1 MKKRLL
7 AIVMTMAMALSLFPV
22 TALADG
28 ADTGSQPAGQVQ
40 EDPDLGNTG
49 GGGDDPLP
57 GDGPDEGD
65 DPTLPGGG
73 PDEGND
79 PTLPGDGPDEGDDP
93 SLPEDKDP
101 SLPPP
106 NNTIPMA
113 DLAVAAVDDSVTMN
127 GTPYDSLSEALK
139 AVSSSENAVISL
151 PSGEH
156 TIDSVTFEN
165 GEHVTILG
173 NGESETTISVNGQ
186 VAFHLVNDDA
196 SLTLED
202 LTVVVNDNSK
212 NGARVVRMVN
222 GDDMSFSAE
231 NVTFETPS
239 EAASTNNIAL
249 YINGAWNESGLTQSS
264 GVNVSLTNFT
274 YEDNSAHSGLY
285 FQNYSDIDLS
295 VQQSS
300 LTVDKYAINIQANT
314 AASID
319 ISGCE
324 IQGWTAYY
332 AYSCNTNTTI
342 TDSILIGINHF
353 SGPSNNFG
361 TIVLDG
367 GELQDIPEGDSGFG
381 NTLYITDSDI
391 QAKTTAG
398 NYQVIVSCNYGASA
412 NKIVF
417 SDCTF
422 QAEGTANG
430 NDLIP
435 LYGSSGQGNQLIVD
449 GLSMNTDSENY
460 LELIPAAKIGDQ
472 GFGTLE
478 AAVEAADG
486 DTIVILTD
494 VAEDITI
501 PKGKILTLDLNG
513 QTLTNVSS
521 HTIVNQGTLTIL
533 DSAGGGVVDV
543 VTHGKAALY
552 NYGTITEISGGMFT
566 RSKETQYP
574 VSGGTAANSW
584 YTVVNGGVIEEIS
597 GGTFT
602 TGDGTSKALGNL
614 SSVIRNGVDDSAD
627 PHPGEIKLISG
638 GTFTGAANVLKN
650 EPNGKIGTI
659 TGGTFTMDNQEQHFW
674 GGNNVL
680 QNYGTIDSI
689 TGGAFRAI
697 GSSDDGY
704 LIAGQPN
711 PAARYG
717 ITNYGMIGEM
727 GGDVSVSVAGNSRA
741 VYVAYSSSV
750 GGTSSLSITGGTYAV
765 TPAEGT
771 EQNTFPPAVIMAN
784 SAQAALNISG
794 GSFQGDIQT
803 GTAHGLSISG
813 GYFTADP
820 TSYLVSGKEAVASNQ
835 DGYQYMVGT
844 LALSQQTLALTKGGE
859 AVLSVN
865 AEPWGAVPASA
876 VSWSS
881 DNEAVAAVDNGTVT
895 AAAPGMATITAEVNG
910 KSLTCSVTVSYAGV
924 DGISLDRSALTL
936 VSGGSTALTATVS
949 PSNADQT
956 VTWTSSDEAV
966 ATVAQNGTVTAVAAG
981 EAIITASAGA
991 YRASCTV
998 TVTGADVDVLPS
1010 TEPTET
1016 VDQLPDG
1023 LNDEVKEAVNEAAGT
1038 VNAGSALSQAAQEQA
1053 GQLANSAEKDELL
1066 QKGQSELGS
1075 EEIVLYTQTYLQV
1088 TTVDALTGTDGS
1100 INSVT
1105 LDISP
1110 KGQVVASTASTAG
1123 DINQGNSVVVK
1134 EIPQE
1139 DLNITGTAHVTL
1151 TLPDDFASKTIYI
1164 KHQASNGRTYFYTA
1178 EADEGANLTFS
1189 TRHGFSPFTF
1199 SLTNEAAAQVE
1210 DVGYADLQDAIDA
1223 VADGGTITVLK
1234 DGLGTV
1240 TIQGSKTFTLVKGED
1255 VDTLP
1260 TLVAA
1265 SGYRL
1270 TDHGNG
1276 SYTISRRSSGGGS
1289 SGSATY
1295 TVSVDSSRHGDV
1307 TVSPKSA
1314 SKGDTVTITV
1324 KPDDGYELDDLTVT
1338 DKDGDSIKLKDK
1350 GDGRFTFTMPASKV
1364 TVEAVFTALE
1374 QEEEQPL
1381 FSDVAEDDW
1390 YYDAVAYVA
1399 ENGIMS
1405 GTDGSRFSP
1414 NGTLTRAMLS
1424 QILYAM
1430 EDKPAVSGAAT
1441 FSDVAAGAWY
1451 SDAVN
1456 WTAAQGIVAGMGE
1469 NSFAPDAP
1477 VTREQ
1482 LSLILYGYARYKG
1495 YDTSASVSLS
1505 GYADRDSVAVW
1516 AADSMGWA
1524 VSEGLISG
1532 RPGGYLDPA
1541 GTATRAEVAQ
1551 ILMNFCEDLAR

>member
-7 AIVMTMAMALSLFPV
+7 AIVMTMAMALSLLPV

-28 ADTGSQPAGQVQ
+28 ADISSQPAGQVQ

-57 GDGPDEGD
+57 GDDPNEGD
-65 DPTLPGGG
+65 DPTLPGDG

-79 PTLPGDGPDEGDDP
+79 PTLPGDGPDEGNDPSLPGDGPDAGDDP
-93 SLPEDKDP
+93 SLPGDENP
-101 SLPPP
+101 VVLPTDDTQLYAGAAKVAVIGTTEYETLDAALSAAENDDTITLTDNAEISFSFPEGVKTLTIDLGKNTLTLT
-106 NNTIPMA
+106 NNTSILLADGKSLTIQNGNLVSKPLENPTVTAFNIQSGSSIKLDNVTYDCTGSALYPQGNAAKVTVIDSTITADVYAVATNAGQTDNYDVVIDLKDSTFQARLPSELSKGDSCPVMINIPGKLTMDSCTVIGGRQGVLVRGGTAKISNTDIQLNATYIDGKDKYLDGNWGSGNEVPMA
-113 DLAVAAVDDSVTMN
+113 ALVVGNRSNAYNYPTDCTLSNVTVTATSGYT
-127 GTPYDSLSEALK
+127 GTYVYGMSDEGREVTFNYDASTELGTLVTEGEVSTDNVEGSIGSYATISEALK
-139 AVSSSENAVISL
+139 AGETSVKLLHNISEDVVISEN
-151 PSGEH
+151 
-156 TIDSVTFEN
+156 
-165 GEHVTILG
+165 
-173 NGESETTISVNGQ
+173 
-186 VAFHLVNDDA
+186 
-196 SLTLED
+196 
-202 LTVVVNDNSK
+202 
-212 NGARVVRMVN
+212 
-222 GDDMSFSAE
+222 
-231 NVTFETPS
+231 
-239 EAASTNNIAL
+239 ST
-249 YINGAWNESGLTQSS
+249 
-264 GVNVSLTNFT
+264 
-274 YEDNSAHSGLY
+274 
-285 FQNYSDIDLS
+285 
-295 VQQSS
+295 
-300 LTVDKYAINIQANT
+300 
-314 AASID
+314 
-319 ISGCE
+319 
-324 IQGWTAYY
+324 
-332 AYSCNTNTTI
+332 
-342 TDSILIGINHF
+342 
-353 SGPSNNFG
+353 
-361 TIVLDG
+361 
-367 GELQDIPEGDSGFG
+367 
-381 NTLYITDSDI
+381 
-391 QAKTTAG
+391 
-398 NYQVIVSCNYGASA
+398 
-412 NKIVF
+412 
-417 SDCTF
+417 
-422 QAEGTANG
+422 
-430 NDLIP
+430 
-435 LYGSSGQGNQLIVD
+435 
-449 GLSMNTDSENY
+449 
-460 LELIPAAKIGDQ
+460 
-472 GFGTLE
+472 
-478 AAVEAADG
+478 
-486 DTIVILTD
+486 
-494 VAEDITI
+494 
-501 PKGKILTLDLNG
+501 LTLDLNG

-521 HTIVNQGTLTIL
+521 HTIVNQGALTIL

-750 GGTSSLSITGGTYAV
+750 GGTSSLNITGGTYAV

-820 TSYLVSGKEAVASNQ
+820 TSYLVSGKDAVASNQ

-895 AAAPGMATITAEVNG
+895 AAAPGTATITAEVNG

-966 ATVAQNGTVTAVAAG
+966 ATVAQDGTVTAVAAG

-1016 VDQLPDG
+1016 EDQLPDG

-1038 VNAGSALSQAAQEQA
+1038 VNADSALSQAAQEQA
-1053 GQLANSAEKDELL
+1053 GQLADSAEKDELL

-1199 SLTNEAAAQVE
+1199 SLTNEAAAQVG

-1314 SKGDTVTITV
+1314 SKGTTVTITV
-1324 KPDDGYELDDLTVT
+1324 KPDDGYELDELTVT

-1405 GTDGSRFSP
+1405 GTDGSCFSP

-1451 SDAVN
+1451 ADAVN

>member
-93 SLPEDKDP
+93 SLPEDEDP

-552 NYGTITEISGGMFT
+552 NKGAI
-566 RSKETQYP
+566 P
-574 VSGGTAANSW
+574 
-584 YTVVNGGVIEEIS
+584 EIS

-602 TGDGTSKALGNL
+602 RSKEAGTTEGGNGNSWYTVYNAGTIEKITGGTFENSGTF
-614 SSVIRNGVDDSAD
+614 SSMLVNGWNN
-627 PHPGEIKLISG
+627 PGPAVQGYIGTISG
-638 GTFTGAANVLKN
+638 GTFTGGSITIKN
-650 EPNGKIGTI
+650 DDGGKIDKICGDAVITNETQTAIQNTSTIGEISGGTISGGGRAIYNSSWKDGAEEYIGTI
-659 TGGTFTMDNQEQHFW
+659 TIKDGAVIKGGINNTNW
-674 GGNNVL
+674 GGSSNTVT
-680 QNYGTIDSI
+680 QFAKTTIE
-689 TGGAFRAI
+689 GGKI
-697 GSSDDGY
+697 SGSLTDDG
-704 LIAGQPN
+704 
-711 PAARYG
+711 
-717 ITNYGMIGEM
+717 
-727 GGDVSVSVAGNSRA
+727 
-741 VYVAYSSSV
+741 
-750 GGTSSLSITGGTYAV
+750 LSA
-765 TPAEGT
+765 
-771 EQNTFPPAVIMAN
+771 
-784 SAQAALNISG
+784 SG
-794 GSFQGDIQT
+794 CQIV
-803 GTAHGLSISG
+803 ISG

-820 TSYLVSGKEAVASNQ
+820 TSYLVSGKDAVASNQ

-895 AAAPGMATITAEVNG
+895 AAAPGTATITAEVNG

-966 ATVAQNGTVTAVAAG
+966 ATVAQDGTVTAVAAG

-1016 VDQLPDG
+1016 EDQLPDG

-1038 VNAGSALSQAAQEQA
+1038 VNADSALSQAAQEQA
-1053 GQLANSAEKDELL
+1053 GQLADSAEKDELL

-1199 SLTNEAAAQVE
+1199 SLTNEAAAQVG

-1295 TVSVDSSRHGDV
+1295 TVSVDSSRHGDI

-1314 SKGDTVTITV
+1314 SKGTTVTITV
-1324 KPDDGYELDDLTVT
+1324 KPDDGYELDELTVT

-1451 SDAVN
+1451 ADAVN

>member
-1 MKKRLL
+1 MLETTPALKGFLRRLHL
-7 AIVMTMAMALSLFPV
+7 MRSQQLVTTEYTTLEEFANALKGIKSETETKVELLSDLVNYNYDKVVDLSLPSNV
-22 TALADG
+22 TL
-28 ADTGSQPAGQVQ
+28 
-40 EDPDLGNTG
+40 
-49 GGGDDPLP
+49 
-57 GDGPDEGD
+57 
-65 DPTLPGGG
+65 
-73 PDEGND
+73 EGN
-79 PTLPGDGPDEGDDP
+79 
-93 SLPEDKDP
+93 
-101 SLPPP
+101 
-106 NNTIPMA
+106 NNTIEGNIKVTVQKDASNVTIQNAMFK
-113 DLAVAAVDDSVTMN
+113 DIHNNVDVGSGGNYGFNNKTGN
-127 GTPYDSLSEALK
+127 LTAIYGSGLTGTF
-139 AVSSSENAVISL
+139 
-151 PSGEH
+151 
-156 TIDSVTFEN
+156 TITGCTFEN
-165 GEHVTILG
+165 V
-173 NGESETTISVNGQ
+173 
-186 VAFHLVNDDA
+186 DWDA
-196 SLTLED
+196 IQITPL
-202 LTVVVNDNSK
+202 K
-212 NGARVVRMVN
+212 GA
-222 GDDMSFSAE
+222 
-231 NVTFETPS
+231 
-239 EAASTNNIAL
+239 NI
-249 YINGAWNESGLTQSS
+249 
-264 GVNVSLTNFT
+264 
-274 YEDNSAHSGLY
+274 
-285 FQNYSDIDLS
+285 
-295 VQQSS
+295 
-300 LTVDKYAINIQANT
+300 
-314 AASID
+314 
-319 ISGCE
+319 
-324 IQGWTAYY
+324 
-332 AYSCNTNTTI
+332 TI
-342 TDSILIGINHF
+342 TDNIFRTDAECQTVRFIHVESAQNTDFSICATRNKFFGVEALNQTGLEVYYPVNADKVNLSGNYMDAPMAVCIGTGGT
-353 SGPSNNFG
+353 SYNNAWQKACPFKDEN
-361 TIVLDG
+361 LD
-367 GELQDIPEGDSGFG
+367 EDIMPIAMREVS
-381 NTLYITDSDI
+381 
-391 QAKTTAG
+391 AG
-398 NYQVIVSCNYGASA
+398 NR
-412 NKIVF
+412 
-417 SDCTF
+417 
-422 QAEGTANG
+422 
-430 NDLIP
+430 
-435 LYGSSGQGNQLIVD
+435 LYLTEDEV
-449 GLSMNTDSENY
+449 
-460 LELIPAAKIGDQ
+460 
-472 GFGTLE
+472 
-478 AAVEAADG
+478 AADG
-486 DTIVILTD
+486 VKVLAGENCYDTISAAISAASGSSIQVKLLND
-494 VAEDITI
+494 LKEDITI
-501 PKGKILTLDLNG
+501 PEGKTLTLDLNG
-513 QTLTNVSS
+513 QTLTNASS

-552 NYGTITEISGGMFT
+552 NKGAI
-566 RSKETQYP
+566 P
-574 VSGGTAANSW
+574 
-584 YTVVNGGVIEEIS
+584 EIS

-602 TGDGTSKALGNL
+602 RSKEAGTTEGGNGNSWYTVYNAGTIEKITGGTFENSGTF
-614 SSVIRNGVDDSAD
+614 SSMLVNGWNN
-627 PHPGEIKLISG
+627 PGPAVQGYIGTISG
-638 GTFTGAANVLKN
+638 GTFTGGSITIKN
-650 EPNGKIGTI
+650 DDGGKIDKICGDAVITNETQTAIQNTSTIGEISGGTISGGGRAIYNSSWKDGAEEYIGTI
-659 TGGTFTMDNQEQHFW
+659 TIKDGAVIKGGINNTNW
-674 GGNNVL
+674 GGSSNTVT
-680 QNYGTIDSI
+680 QFAKTTIE
-689 TGGAFRAI
+689 GGKI
-697 GSSDDGY
+697 SGSLTDDG
-704 LIAGQPN
+704 
-711 PAARYG
+711 
-717 ITNYGMIGEM
+717 
-727 GGDVSVSVAGNSRA
+727 
-741 VYVAYSSSV
+741 
-750 GGTSSLSITGGTYAV
+750 LSA
-765 TPAEGT
+765 
-771 EQNTFPPAVIMAN
+771 
-784 SAQAALNISG
+784 SG
-794 GSFQGDIQT
+794 CQIV
-803 GTAHGLSISG
+803 ISG

-820 TSYLVSGKEAVASNQ
+820 TSYLVSGKDAVASNQ

-895 AAAPGMATITAEVNG
+895 AAAPGTATITAEVNG

-966 ATVAQNGTVTAVAAG
+966 ATVAQDGTVTAVAAG

-1053 GQLANSAEKDELL
+1053 GQLADSAEKDELL

-1451 SDAVN
+1451 ADAVN

>member
-7 AIVMTMAMALSLFPV
+7 AIVMTMAMALSLLPV

-28 ADTGSQPAGQVQ
+28 ADISSQPAGQVQ

-57 GDGPDEGD
+57 GDDPNEGD
-65 DPTLPGGG
+65 DPTLPGDG

-79 PTLPGDGPDEGDDP
+79 PTLPGDGPDEGNDPSLPGDGPDAGDDP
-93 SLPEDKDP
+93 SLPGDENP
-101 SLPPP
+101 VVLPTDDTQLYAGAAKVAVIGTTEYETLDAALSAAENDDTITLTDNAETSFSFPEGVKTLTIDLGKNTLTLT
-106 NNTIPMA
+106 NNTSILLADGKSLTIQNGNLVSKPLENPTVTAFNIQSGSSIKLDNVTYDCTGSALYPQGNAAKVTVIDSTITADVYAVATNAGQTDNYDVVIDLKDSTFQARLPSELSKGDSCPVMINIPGKLTMDSCTVIGGRQGVLVRGGTAKISNTDIQLNATYIDGKDKYLDGNWGSGNEVPMA
-113 DLAVAAVDDSVTMN
+113 ALVVGNRSNAYNYPTDCTLSNVTVTATSGYT
-127 GTPYDSLSEALK
+127 GTYVYGMSDEGREVTFNYDASTELGTLVTEGEVSTDNVEGSIGSYATISEALK
-139 AVSSSENAVISL
+139 AGETSVKLLHNISEDVVISEN
-151 PSGEH
+151 
-156 TIDSVTFEN
+156 
-165 GEHVTILG
+165 
-173 NGESETTISVNGQ
+173 
-186 VAFHLVNDDA
+186 
-196 SLTLED
+196 
-202 LTVVVNDNSK
+202 
-212 NGARVVRMVN
+212 
-222 GDDMSFSAE
+222 
-231 NVTFETPS
+231 
-239 EAASTNNIAL
+239 ST
-249 YINGAWNESGLTQSS
+249 
-264 GVNVSLTNFT
+264 
-274 YEDNSAHSGLY
+274 
-285 FQNYSDIDLS
+285 
-295 VQQSS
+295 
-300 LTVDKYAINIQANT
+300 
-314 AASID
+314 
-319 ISGCE
+319 
-324 IQGWTAYY
+324 
-332 AYSCNTNTTI
+332 
-342 TDSILIGINHF
+342 
-353 SGPSNNFG
+353 
-361 TIVLDG
+361 
-367 GELQDIPEGDSGFG
+367 
-381 NTLYITDSDI
+381 
-391 QAKTTAG
+391 
-398 NYQVIVSCNYGASA
+398 
-412 NKIVF
+412 
-417 SDCTF
+417 
-422 QAEGTANG
+422 
-430 NDLIP
+430 
-435 LYGSSGQGNQLIVD
+435 
-449 GLSMNTDSENY
+449 
-460 LELIPAAKIGDQ
+460 
-472 GFGTLE
+472 
-478 AAVEAADG
+478 
-486 DTIVILTD
+486 
-494 VAEDITI
+494 
-501 PKGKILTLDLNG
+501 LTLDLNG

-521 HTIVNQGTLTIL
+521 HTIVNQGALTIL

-750 GGTSSLSITGGTYAV
+750 GGTSSLNITGGTYAV

-820 TSYLVSGKEAVASNQ
+820 TSYLVSGKDAVASNQ

-895 AAAPGMATITAEVNG
+895 AAAPGTATITAEVNG

-966 ATVAQNGTVTAVAAG
+966 ATVAQDGTVTAVAAG

-1016 VDQLPDG
+1016 EDQLPDG

-1038 VNAGSALSQAAQEQA
+1038 VNADSALSQAAQEQA
-1053 GQLANSAEKDELL
+1053 GQLADSAEKDELL

-1199 SLTNEAAAQVE
+1199 SLTNEAAAQVG

-1314 SKGDTVTITV
+1314 SKGTTVTITV
-1324 KPDDGYELDDLTVT
+1324 KPDDGYELDELTVT

-1405 GTDGSRFSP
+1405 GTDGSCFSP

-1451 SDAVN
+1451 ADAVN

>member
-1 MKKRLL
+1 MNYNYDK
-7 AIVMTMAMALSLFPV
+7 VVDLSLPSNV
-22 TALADG
+22 TL
-28 ADTGSQPAGQVQ
+28 
-40 EDPDLGNTG
+40 
-49 GGGDDPLP
+49 
-57 GDGPDEGD
+57 
-65 DPTLPGGG
+65 
-73 PDEGND
+73 EGN
-79 PTLPGDGPDEGDDP
+79 
-93 SLPEDKDP
+93 
-101 SLPPP
+101 
-106 NNTIPMA
+106 NNTIEGNIKVTVQKDASNVTIQNAMFK
-113 DLAVAAVDDSVTMN
+113 DIHNNVDVGSGGNYGFNNKTGN
-127 GTPYDSLSEALK
+127 LTAIYGSGLTGTF
-139 AVSSSENAVISL
+139 
-151 PSGEH
+151 
-156 TIDSVTFEN
+156 TITGCTFEN
-165 GEHVTILG
+165 V
-173 NGESETTISVNGQ
+173 
-186 VAFHLVNDDA
+186 DWDA
-196 SLTLED
+196 IQITPL
-202 LTVVVNDNSK
+202 K
-212 NGARVVRMVN
+212 GA
-222 GDDMSFSAE
+222 
-231 NVTFETPS
+231 
-239 EAASTNNIAL
+239 NI
-249 YINGAWNESGLTQSS
+249 
-264 GVNVSLTNFT
+264 
-274 YEDNSAHSGLY
+274 
-285 FQNYSDIDLS
+285 
-295 VQQSS
+295 
-300 LTVDKYAINIQANT
+300 
-314 AASID
+314 
-319 ISGCE
+319 
-324 IQGWTAYY
+324 
-332 AYSCNTNTTI
+332 TI
-342 TDSILIGINHF
+342 TDNIFRTDAECQTVRFIHVESAQNTDFSICATRNKFFGVEALNQTGLEVYYPVNADKVNLSGNYMDAPMAVCIGTGGT
-353 SGPSNNFG
+353 SYNNAWQKACPFKDEN
-361 TIVLDG
+361 LD
-367 GELQDIPEGDSGFG
+367 EDIMPIAMREVS
-381 NTLYITDSDI
+381 
-391 QAKTTAG
+391 AG
-398 NYQVIVSCNYGASA
+398 NR
-412 NKIVF
+412 
-417 SDCTF
+417 
-422 QAEGTANG
+422 
-430 NDLIP
+430 
-435 LYGSSGQGNQLIVD
+435 LYLTEDEV
-449 GLSMNTDSENY
+449 
-460 LELIPAAKIGDQ
+460 
-472 GFGTLE
+472 
-478 AAVEAADG
+478 AADG
-486 DTIVILTD
+486 VKVLAGENCYDTISAAISAASGSSIQVKLLND
-494 VAEDITI
+494 LKEDITI
-501 PKGKILTLDLNG
+501 PEGKTLTLDLNG
-513 QTLTNVSS
+513 QTLTNASS

-552 NYGTITEISGGMFT
+552 NKGAI
-566 RSKETQYP
+566 P
-574 VSGGTAANSW
+574 
-584 YTVVNGGVIEEIS
+584 EIS

-602 TGDGTSKALGNL
+602 RSKEAGTTEGGNGNSWYTVYNAGTIEKITGGTFENSGTF
-614 SSVIRNGVDDSAD
+614 SSMLVNGWNN
-627 PHPGEIKLISG
+627 PGPAVQGYIGTISG
-638 GTFTGAANVLKN
+638 GTFTGGSITIKN
-650 EPNGKIGTI
+650 DDGGKIDKICGDAVITNETQTAIQNTSTIGEISGGTISGGGRAIYNSSWKDGAEEYIGTI
-659 TGGTFTMDNQEQHFW
+659 TIKDGAVIKGGINNTNW
-674 GGNNVL
+674 GGSSNTVT
-680 QNYGTIDSI
+680 QFAKTTIE
-689 TGGAFRAI
+689 GGKI
-697 GSSDDGY
+697 SGSLTDDG
-704 LIAGQPN
+704 
-711 PAARYG
+711 
-717 ITNYGMIGEM
+717 
-727 GGDVSVSVAGNSRA
+727 
-741 VYVAYSSSV
+741 
-750 GGTSSLSITGGTYAV
+750 LSA
-765 TPAEGT
+765 
-771 EQNTFPPAVIMAN
+771 
-784 SAQAALNISG
+784 SG
-794 GSFQGDIQT
+794 CQIV
-803 GTAHGLSISG
+803 ISG

-820 TSYLVSGKEAVASNQ
+820 TSYLVSGKDAVASNQ

-895 AAAPGMATITAEVNG
+895 AAAPGTATITAEVNG

-966 ATVAQNGTVTAVAAG
+966 ATVAQDGTVTAVAAG

-1053 GQLANSAEKDELL
+1053 GQLADSAEKDELL

-1314 SKGDTVTITV
+1314 SKGTTVTITV
-1324 KPDDGYELDDLTVT
+1324 KPDDGYELDELTVT

-1451 SDAVN
+1451 ADAVN

-1469 NSFAPDAP
+1469 NSFAPDAS

>member
-7 AIVMTMAMALSLFPV
+7 AIVMTMAMALSLLPV

-28 ADTGSQPAGQVQ
+28 ADIGSQPAGQVQ

-57 GDGPDEGD
+57 GDDPNEGD
-65 DPTLPGGG
+65 DPTLPGDG

-79 PTLPGDGPDEGDDP
+79 PTLPGDGPDEGNDPSLPGDGPDAGDDP
-93 SLPEDKDP
+93 SLPGDENP
-101 SLPPP
+101 VVLPTDDTQLYAGAAKVAVIGTTEYETLDAALSAAENDDTITLTDNAEISFSFPEGVKTLTIDLGKNTLTLT
-106 NNTIPMA
+106 NNTSILLADGKSLTIQNGNLVSKPLENPTVTAFNIQSGSSIKLDNVTYDCTGSALYPQGNAAKVTVIDSTITADVYAVATNAGQTDNYDVVIDLKDSTFQARLPSELSKGDSCPVMINIPGKLTMDSCTVIGGRQGVLVRGGTAKISNTDIQLNATYIDGKDKYLDGNWGSGNEVPMA
-113 DLAVAAVDDSVTMN
+113 ALVVGNRSNAYNYPTDCTLSNVTVTATSGYT
-127 GTPYDSLSEALK
+127 GTYVYGMSDEGREVTFNYDASTELGTLVTEGEVSTDNVEGSIGSYATISEALK
-139 AVSSSENAVISL
+139 AGETSVKLLHNISEDVVISEN
-151 PSGEH
+151 
-156 TIDSVTFEN
+156 
-165 GEHVTILG
+165 
-173 NGESETTISVNGQ
+173 
-186 VAFHLVNDDA
+186 
-196 SLTLED
+196 
-202 LTVVVNDNSK
+202 
-212 NGARVVRMVN
+212 
-222 GDDMSFSAE
+222 
-231 NVTFETPS
+231 
-239 EAASTNNIAL
+239 ST
-249 YINGAWNESGLTQSS
+249 
-264 GVNVSLTNFT
+264 
-274 YEDNSAHSGLY
+274 
-285 FQNYSDIDLS
+285 
-295 VQQSS
+295 
-300 LTVDKYAINIQANT
+300 
-314 AASID
+314 
-319 ISGCE
+319 
-324 IQGWTAYY
+324 
-332 AYSCNTNTTI
+332 
-342 TDSILIGINHF
+342 
-353 SGPSNNFG
+353 
-361 TIVLDG
+361 
-367 GELQDIPEGDSGFG
+367 
-381 NTLYITDSDI
+381 
-391 QAKTTAG
+391 
-398 NYQVIVSCNYGASA
+398 
-412 NKIVF
+412 
-417 SDCTF
+417 
-422 QAEGTANG
+422 
-430 NDLIP
+430 
-435 LYGSSGQGNQLIVD
+435 
-449 GLSMNTDSENY
+449 
-460 LELIPAAKIGDQ
+460 
-472 GFGTLE
+472 
-478 AAVEAADG
+478 
-486 DTIVILTD
+486 
-494 VAEDITI
+494 
-501 PKGKILTLDLNG
+501 LTLDLNG

-521 HTIVNQGTLTIL
+521 HTIVNQGALTIL

-750 GGTSSLSITGGTYAV
+750 GVGGTSSLNITGGTYAV

-820 TSYLVSGKEAVASNQ
+820 TSYLVSGKDAVASNQ

-895 AAAPGMATITAEVNG
+895 AAAPGTATITAEVNG

-966 ATVAQNGTVTAVAAG
+966 ATVAQDGTVTAVAAG

-1016 VDQLPDG
+1016 EDQLPDG

-1038 VNAGSALSQAAQEQA
+1038 VNADSALSQAAQEQA
-1053 GQLANSAEKDELL
+1053 GQLADSAEKDELL

-1199 SLTNEAAAQVE
+1199 SLTNEAAAQVG

-1314 SKGDTVTITV
+1314 SKGTTVTITV
-1324 KPDDGYELDDLTVT
+1324 KPDDGYELDELTVT

-1451 SDAVN
+1451 ADAVN

-1541 GTATRAEVAQ
+1541 GTAIRAEVAQ

>member
-7 AIVMTMAMALSLFPV
+7 AIVMTMAMALSLLPV

-57 GDGPDEGD
+57 GDGPNEGD

-79 PTLPGDGPDEGDDP
+79 PTLPGDGPDEGNDPTLPGDGPDAGDAP
-93 SLPEDKDP
+93 SLPGDENP
-101 SLPPP
+101 VVLPTDDTQLYAGAAKVAVIGTTEYETLDAALSAAENDDTITLTDNAEISFSFPEGVKTLTIDLGKNTLTLT
-106 NNTIPMA
+106 NNTSILLADGKSLTIQNGNLVSKPLENPTVTAFNIQSGSSIKLDNVTYDCTGSALYPQGNAAKVTVIDSTITADVYAVATNAGQTDNYDVVIDLKDSTFQARLPSELSKGDSCPVMINIPGKLTMDSCTVIGGRQGVLVRGGTAKISNTDIQLNATYIDGKDKYLDGNWGSGNEVPMA
-113 DLAVAAVDDSVTMN
+113 ALVVGNRSNAYNYPTDCTLSNVTVTATSGYT
-127 GTPYDSLSEALK
+127 GTYVYGMSDEGREVTFNYDASTELGTLVTKGEVSTDNVEGSIGSYATISEALK
-139 AVSSSENAVISL
+139 AGETSVKLLHDLSEDVVISEN
-151 PSGEH
+151 
-156 TIDSVTFEN
+156 
-165 GEHVTILG
+165 
-173 NGESETTISVNGQ
+173 
-186 VAFHLVNDDA
+186 
-196 SLTLED
+196 
-202 LTVVVNDNSK
+202 
-212 NGARVVRMVN
+212 
-222 GDDMSFSAE
+222 
-231 NVTFETPS
+231 
-239 EAASTNNIAL
+239 ST
-249 YINGAWNESGLTQSS
+249 
-264 GVNVSLTNFT
+264 
-274 YEDNSAHSGLY
+274 
-285 FQNYSDIDLS
+285 
-295 VQQSS
+295 
-300 LTVDKYAINIQANT
+300 
-314 AASID
+314 
-319 ISGCE
+319 
-324 IQGWTAYY
+324 
-332 AYSCNTNTTI
+332 
-342 TDSILIGINHF
+342 
-353 SGPSNNFG
+353 
-361 TIVLDG
+361 
-367 GELQDIPEGDSGFG
+367 
-381 NTLYITDSDI
+381 
-391 QAKTTAG
+391 
-398 NYQVIVSCNYGASA
+398 
-412 NKIVF
+412 
-417 SDCTF
+417 
-422 QAEGTANG
+422 
-430 NDLIP
+430 
-435 LYGSSGQGNQLIVD
+435 
-449 GLSMNTDSENY
+449 
-460 LELIPAAKIGDQ
+460 
-472 GFGTLE
+472 
-478 AAVEAADG
+478 
-486 DTIVILTD
+486 
-494 VAEDITI
+494 
-501 PKGKILTLDLNG
+501 LTLDLNG
-513 QTLTNVSS
+513 QALTNVSS

-750 GGTSSLSITGGTYAV
+750 GGTSSLNITGGTYAV

-820 TSYLVSGKEAVASNQ
+820 TSYLVSGKDAVASNQ

-895 AAAPGMATITAEVNG
+895 AAAPGTATITAEVNG

-966 ATVAQNGTVTAVAAG
+966 ATVAQDGTVTAVAAG

-1016 VDQLPDG
+1016 EDQLPDG

-1199 SLTNEAAAQVE
+1199 SLTNEAAAQVG

-1223 VADGGTITVLK
+1223 VADGGTITVMK

-1314 SKGDTVTITV
+1314 SKGTTVTITV
-1324 KPDDGYELDDLTVT
+1324 KPDDGYELDELTVT

-1451 SDAVN
+1451 ADAVN

>member
-7 AIVMTMAMALSLFPV
+7 AIVMTMAMALSLLPV

-57 GDGPDEGD
+57 GDGPNEGD
-65 DPTLPGGG
+65 DPPLPGDG

-79 PTLPGDGPDEGDDP
+79 PTLPGDGPDEGNDPTLPGDGPDAGDAP
-93 SLPEDKDP
+93 SLPGDENP
-101 SLPPP
+101 VVLPTDDTQLYAGAAKVAVIGTTEYETLDAALSAAENDDTITLTDNAEISFSFPEGVKTLTIDLGKNTLTLT
-106 NNTIPMA
+106 NNTSILLADGKSLTIQNGNLVSKPLENPTVTAFNIQSGSSIKLDNVTYDCTGSALYPQGNAAKVTVIDSTITADVYAVATNAGQTDNYDVVIDLKDSTFQARLPSELSKGDSCPVMINIPGKLTMDSCTVIGGRQGVLVRGGTAKISNTDIQLNATYIDGKDKYLDGNWGSGNEVPMA
-113 DLAVAAVDDSVTMN
+113 ALVVGNRSNAYNYPTDCTLSNVTVTATSGYT
-127 GTPYDSLSEALK
+127 GTYVYGMSDEGREVTFNYDASTELGTLVTEGEVSTDNVEGSIGSYATISEALK
-139 AVSSSENAVISL
+139 AGETSVKLLHDLSEDVVISEN
-151 PSGEH
+151 
-156 TIDSVTFEN
+156 
-165 GEHVTILG
+165 
-173 NGESETTISVNGQ
+173 
-186 VAFHLVNDDA
+186 
-196 SLTLED
+196 
-202 LTVVVNDNSK
+202 
-212 NGARVVRMVN
+212 
-222 GDDMSFSAE
+222 
-231 NVTFETPS
+231 
-239 EAASTNNIAL
+239 ST
-249 YINGAWNESGLTQSS
+249 
-264 GVNVSLTNFT
+264 
-274 YEDNSAHSGLY
+274 
-285 FQNYSDIDLS
+285 
-295 VQQSS
+295 
-300 LTVDKYAINIQANT
+300 
-314 AASID
+314 
-319 ISGCE
+319 
-324 IQGWTAYY
+324 
-332 AYSCNTNTTI
+332 
-342 TDSILIGINHF
+342 
-353 SGPSNNFG
+353 
-361 TIVLDG
+361 
-367 GELQDIPEGDSGFG
+367 
-381 NTLYITDSDI
+381 
-391 QAKTTAG
+391 
-398 NYQVIVSCNYGASA
+398 
-412 NKIVF
+412 
-417 SDCTF
+417 
-422 QAEGTANG
+422 
-430 NDLIP
+430 
-435 LYGSSGQGNQLIVD
+435 
-449 GLSMNTDSENY
+449 
-460 LELIPAAKIGDQ
+460 
-472 GFGTLE
+472 
-478 AAVEAADG
+478 
-486 DTIVILTD
+486 
-494 VAEDITI
+494 
-501 PKGKILTLDLNG
+501 LTLDLNG
-513 QTLTNVSS
+513 QALTNVSS
-521 HTIVNQGTLTIL
+521 HTIVNQGALTIL

-750 GGTSSLSITGGTYAV
+750 GGTSSLNITGGTYAV

-820 TSYLVSGKEAVASNQ
+820 TSYLVSGKDAVASNQ

-895 AAAPGMATITAEVNG
+895 AAAPGTATITAEVNG

-966 ATVAQNGTVTAVAAG
+966 ATVAQDGTVTAVAAG

-1016 VDQLPDG
+1016 EDQLPDG
-1023 LNDEVKEAVNEAAGT
+1023 LDDEVKEAVNEAAGT

-1053 GQLANSAEKDELL
+1053 GQLADSAEKDELL

-1295 TVSVDSSRHGDV
+1295 TVSVDSSRHGDI

-1314 SKGDTVTITV
+1314 SKGTTVTITV
-1324 KPDDGYELDDLTVT
+1324 KPDDGYELDELTVT

-1451 SDAVN
+1451 ADAVN

>member
-7 AIVMTMAMALSLFPV
+7 AIVMTMAMALSLLPV

-28 ADTGSQPAGQVQ
+28 ADISSQPAGQVQ

-57 GDGPDEGD
+57 GDDPNEGD
-65 DPTLPGGG
+65 DPTLPGDG

-79 PTLPGDGPDEGDDP
+79 PTLPGDGPDEGNDPSLPGDGPDAGDDP
-93 SLPEDKDP
+93 SLPGDENP
-101 SLPPP
+101 VVLPTDDTQLYAGAAKVAVIGTTEYETLDAALSAAENDDTITLTDNAEISFSFPEGVKTLTIDLGKNTLTLT
-106 NNTIPMA
+106 NNTSILLADGKSLTIQNGNLVSKPLENPTVTAFNIQSGSSIKLDNVTYDCTGSALYPQGNAAKVTVIDSTITADVYAVATNAGQTDNYDVVIDLKDSTFQARLPSELSKGDSCPVMINIPGKLTMDSCTVIGGRQGVLVRGGTAKISNTDIQLNATYIDGKDKYLDGNWGSGNEVPMA
-113 DLAVAAVDDSVTMN
+113 ALVVVNRSNAYNYPTDCTLSNVTVTATSGYT
-127 GTPYDSLSEALK
+127 GTYVYGMSDEGREVTFNYDASTELGTLVTEGEVSTDNVEGSIGSYATISEALK
-139 AVSSSENAVISL
+139 AGETSVKLLHNISEDVVISEN
-151 PSGEH
+151 
-156 TIDSVTFEN
+156 
-165 GEHVTILG
+165 
-173 NGESETTISVNGQ
+173 
-186 VAFHLVNDDA
+186 
-196 SLTLED
+196 
-202 LTVVVNDNSK
+202 
-212 NGARVVRMVN
+212 
-222 GDDMSFSAE
+222 
-231 NVTFETPS
+231 
-239 EAASTNNIAL
+239 ST
-249 YINGAWNESGLTQSS
+249 
-264 GVNVSLTNFT
+264 
-274 YEDNSAHSGLY
+274 
-285 FQNYSDIDLS
+285 
-295 VQQSS
+295 
-300 LTVDKYAINIQANT
+300 
-314 AASID
+314 
-319 ISGCE
+319 
-324 IQGWTAYY
+324 
-332 AYSCNTNTTI
+332 
-342 TDSILIGINHF
+342 
-353 SGPSNNFG
+353 
-361 TIVLDG
+361 
-367 GELQDIPEGDSGFG
+367 
-381 NTLYITDSDI
+381 
-391 QAKTTAG
+391 
-398 NYQVIVSCNYGASA
+398 
-412 NKIVF
+412 
-417 SDCTF
+417 
-422 QAEGTANG
+422 
-430 NDLIP
+430 
-435 LYGSSGQGNQLIVD
+435 
-449 GLSMNTDSENY
+449 
-460 LELIPAAKIGDQ
+460 
-472 GFGTLE
+472 
-478 AAVEAADG
+478 
-486 DTIVILTD
+486 
-494 VAEDITI
+494 
-501 PKGKILTLDLNG
+501 LTLDLNG

-521 HTIVNQGTLTIL
+521 HTIVNQGALTIL

-750 GGTSSLSITGGTYAV
+750 GGTSSLNITGGTYAV

-820 TSYLVSGKEAVASNQ
+820 TSYLVSGKDAVASNQ

-895 AAAPGMATITAEVNG
+895 AAAPGTATITAEVNG

-966 ATVAQNGTVTAVAAG
+966 ATVAQDGTVTAVAAG

-1016 VDQLPDG
+1016 EDQLPDG

-1038 VNAGSALSQAAQEQA
+1038 VNADSALSQAAQEQA
-1053 GQLANSAEKDELL
+1053 GQLADSAEKDELL

-1199 SLTNEAAAQVE
+1199 SLTNEAAAQVG

-1314 SKGDTVTITV
+1314 SKGTTVTITV
-1324 KPDDGYELDDLTVT
+1324 KPDDGYELDELTVT

-1405 GTDGSRFSP
+1405 GTDGSCFSP

-1451 SDAVN
+1451 ADAVN

>member
-1 MKKRLL
+1 MKKRFL
-7 AIVMTMAMALSLFPV
+7 AIVMTMAMALSLLPV

-28 ADTGSQPAGQVQ
+28 ADISSQPAGQVQ

-57 GDGPDEGD
+57 GDDPNEGD
-65 DPTLPGGG
+65 DPTLPGDG

-79 PTLPGDGPDEGDDP
+79 PTLPGDGPDEGNDPSLPGDGPDAGDDP
-93 SLPEDKDP
+93 SLPGDENP
-101 SLPPP
+101 VVLPTDDTQLYAGAAKVAVIGTTEYETLDAALSAAENDDTITLTDNAEISFSFPEGVKTLTIDLGKNTLTLT
-106 NNTIPMA
+106 NNTSILLADGKSLTIQNGNLVSKPLENPTVTAFNIQSGSSIKLDNVTYDCTGSALYPQGNAAKVTVIDSTITADVYAVATNAGQTDNYDVVIDLKDSTFQARLPSELSKGDSCPVMINIPGKLTMDSCTVIGGRQGVLVRGGTAKISNTDIQLNATYIDGKDKYLDGNWGSGNEVPMA
-113 DLAVAAVDDSVTMN
+113 ALVVGNRSNAYNYPTDCTLSNVTVTATSGYT
-127 GTPYDSLSEALK
+127 GTYVYGMSDEGREVTFNYDASTELGTLVTEGEVSTDNVEGSIGSYATISEALK
-139 AVSSSENAVISL
+139 AGETSVKLLHNISEDVVISEN
-151 PSGEH
+151 
-156 TIDSVTFEN
+156 
-165 GEHVTILG
+165 
-173 NGESETTISVNGQ
+173 
-186 VAFHLVNDDA
+186 
-196 SLTLED
+196 
-202 LTVVVNDNSK
+202 
-212 NGARVVRMVN
+212 
-222 GDDMSFSAE
+222 
-231 NVTFETPS
+231 
-239 EAASTNNIAL
+239 ST
-249 YINGAWNESGLTQSS
+249 
-264 GVNVSLTNFT
+264 
-274 YEDNSAHSGLY
+274 
-285 FQNYSDIDLS
+285 
-295 VQQSS
+295 
-300 LTVDKYAINIQANT
+300 
-314 AASID
+314 
-319 ISGCE
+319 
-324 IQGWTAYY
+324 
-332 AYSCNTNTTI
+332 
-342 TDSILIGINHF
+342 
-353 SGPSNNFG
+353 
-361 TIVLDG
+361 
-367 GELQDIPEGDSGFG
+367 
-381 NTLYITDSDI
+381 
-391 QAKTTAG
+391 
-398 NYQVIVSCNYGASA
+398 
-412 NKIVF
+412 
-417 SDCTF
+417 
-422 QAEGTANG
+422 
-430 NDLIP
+430 
-435 LYGSSGQGNQLIVD
+435 
-449 GLSMNTDSENY
+449 
-460 LELIPAAKIGDQ
+460 
-472 GFGTLE
+472 
-478 AAVEAADG
+478 
-486 DTIVILTD
+486 
-494 VAEDITI
+494 
-501 PKGKILTLDLNG
+501 LTLDLNG

-521 HTIVNQGTLTIL
+521 HTIVNQGALTIL

-750 GGTSSLSITGGTYAV
+750 GGTSSLNITGGTYAV

-820 TSYLVSGKEAVASNQ
+820 TSYLVSGKDAVASNQ

-895 AAAPGMATITAEVNG
+895 AAAPGTATITAEVNG

-966 ATVAQNGTVTAVAAG
+966 ATVAQDGTVTAVAAG

-1016 VDQLPDG
+1016 EDQLPDG

-1038 VNAGSALSQAAQEQA
+1038 VNADSALSQAAQEQA
-1053 GQLANSAEKDELL
+1053 GQLADSAEKDELL

-1199 SLTNEAAAQVE
+1199 SLTNEAAAQVG

-1295 TVSVDSSRHGDV
+1295 TVSVDSSRHGDI

-1314 SKGDTVTITV
+1314 SKGTTVTITV
-1324 KPDDGYELDDLTVT
+1324 KPDDGYELDELTVT

-1451 SDAVN
+1451 ADAVN

>member
-7 AIVMTMAMALSLFPV
+7 AIVMTMAMALSLLPV

-28 ADTGSQPAGQVQ
+28 ADIGSQPAGQVQ

-49 GGGDDPLP
+49 GGGDDSTLP
-57 GDGPDEGD
+57 GD
-65 DPTLPGGG
+65 G

-79 PTLPGDGPDEGDDP
+79 PTLPGDGPDEGNDP
-93 SLPEDKDP
+93 SLPGDGPDAGDDP
-101 SLPPP
+101 SVEGVLTAAASDAIAAIGDAEYTTLEEFANALKGIESETETKVELLSDLVNHNYDKVVDLSLPSNVTLEGN
-106 NNTIPMA
+106 NNTIEGNIKVTVQKDASNVTIQNVMFK
-113 DLAVAAVDDSVTMN
+113 DIHNNVDVGSGGNYGFNNKTGN
-127 GTPYDSLSEALK
+127 LTAIYGSGLTGTF
-139 AVSSSENAVISL
+139 
-151 PSGEH
+151 
-156 TIDSVTFEN
+156 TITGCTFEN
-165 GEHVTILG
+165 V
-173 NGESETTISVNGQ
+173 
-186 VAFHLVNDDA
+186 DWDA
-196 SLTLED
+196 IQITPLA
-202 LTVVVNDNSK
+202 
-212 NGARVVRMVN
+212 GA
-222 GDDMSFSAE
+222 
-231 NVTFETPS
+231 
-239 EAASTNNIAL
+239 NI
-249 YINGAWNESGLTQSS
+249 
-264 GVNVSLTNFT
+264 
-274 YEDNSAHSGLY
+274 
-285 FQNYSDIDLS
+285 
-295 VQQSS
+295 
-300 LTVDKYAINIQANT
+300 
-314 AASID
+314 
-319 ISGCE
+319 
-324 IQGWTAYY
+324 
-332 AYSCNTNTTI
+332 TI
-342 TDSILIGINHF
+342 TDNIFRTDAECQTVRFIHVESAQNTDFSICATRNKFFGVEALNQTGLEVYYPVNADKVNLSGNYMDAPMAVCIGTGGT
-353 SGPSNNFG
+353 SYNNAWQKACPFKDEN
-361 TIVLDG
+361 L
-367 GELQDIPEGDSGFG
+367 EEDIMPIAMREVS
-381 NTLYITDSDI
+381 
-391 QAKTTAG
+391 AG
-398 NYQVIVSCNYGASA
+398 NR
-412 NKIVF
+412 
-417 SDCTF
+417 
-422 QAEGTANG
+422 
-430 NDLIP
+430 
-435 LYGSSGQGNQLIVD
+435 LYLTEDEV
-449 GLSMNTDSENY
+449 
-460 LELIPAAKIGDQ
+460 
-472 GFGTLE
+472 
-478 AAVEAADG
+478 AADG
-486 DTIVILTD
+486 VKVLAGENCYDTISAAISAASGSSIQVKLLND
-494 VAEDITI
+494 LKEDITI
-501 PKGKILTLDLNG
+501 PEGKTLTLDLNG

-552 NYGTITEISGGMFT
+552 NKGAI
-566 RSKETQYP
+566 P
-574 VSGGTAANSW
+574 
-584 YTVVNGGVIEEIS
+584 EIS

-602 TGDGTSKALGNL
+602 RSKEAGTTEGGNGNSWYTVYNAGTIEKITGGTFENSGTF
-614 SSVIRNGVDDSAD
+614 SSMLVNGWNN
-627 PHPGEIKLISG
+627 PGPAVQGYIGTISG
-638 GTFTGAANVLKN
+638 GTFTGGSITIKN
-650 EPNGKIGTI
+650 DDGGKIDKICGDAVITNETQTAIQNTSTIGEISGGTISSGGRAIYNSSWKDGAEEYIGTI
-659 TGGTFTMDNQEQHFW
+659 TIKDGAVIKGGINNTNW
-674 GGNNVL
+674 GGSSNTVT
-680 QNYGTIDSI
+680 QFAKTTIE
-689 TGGAFRAI
+689 GGKI
-697 GSSDDGY
+697 SGSLTDDG
-704 LIAGQPN
+704 
-711 PAARYG
+711 
-717 ITNYGMIGEM
+717 
-727 GGDVSVSVAGNSRA
+727 
-741 VYVAYSSSV
+741 
-750 GGTSSLSITGGTYAV
+750 LSA
-765 TPAEGT
+765 
-771 EQNTFPPAVIMAN
+771 
-784 SAQAALNISG
+784 SG
-794 GSFQGDIQT
+794 CQIV
-803 GTAHGLSISG
+803 ISG
-813 GYFTADP
+813 GYFTANP
-820 TSYLVSGKEAVASNQ
+820 TSYLVSGKDAVASNQ

-895 AAAPGMATITAEVNG
+895 AAAPGTATITAEVNG

-966 ATVAQNGTVTAVAAG
+966 ATVAQDGTVTAVAAG

-1016 VDQLPDG
+1016 EDQLPDG

-1038 VNAGSALSQAAQEQA
+1038 VNADSALSQAAQEQA
-1053 GQLANSAEKDELL
+1053 GQLADSAEKDELL

-1151 TLPDDFASKTIYI
+1151 PLPDDFASKTIYI

-1178 EADEGANLTFS
+1178 EADERANLTFS

-1199 SLTNEAAAQVE
+1199 SLTNEAAAQVG

>member
-7 AIVMTMAMALSLFPV
+7 AIVMTMAMALSLLPV

-28 ADTGSQPAGQVQ
+28 ADISSQPAGQVQ

-57 GDGPDEGD
+57 GDDPNEGD
-65 DPTLPGGG
+65 DPTLPGDG

-79 PTLPGDGPDEGDDP
+79 PTLPGDGPDEGNDPSLPGDGPDAGDDP
-93 SLPEDKDP
+93 SLPGDENP
-101 SLPPP
+101 VVLPTDDTQLYAGAAKVAVIGTTEYETLDAALSAAENDDTITLTDNAEISFSFPERVKTLTIDLGKNTLTLT
-106 NNTIPMA
+106 NNTSILLADGKSLTIQNGNLVSKPLENPTVTAFNIQRGSSIKLDNVTYDCTGSALYPQGNAAKVTVIDSTITADVYAVATNAGQTDNYDVVIDLKDSIFQARLPSELSKGDSCPVMINIPGKLTMDSCTVIGGRQGVLVRGGTAKISNTDIQLNATYIDGKDKYLDGNWGSGNEVPMA
-113 DLAVAAVDDSVTMN
+113 ALVVGNRSNAYNYPTDCTLSNVTVTATSGYT
-127 GTPYDSLSEALK
+127 GTYVYGMSDEGREVTFNYDASTELGTLVTEGEVSTDNVEGSIGSYATISEALK
-139 AVSSSENAVISL
+139 AGETSVKLLHNISEDVVISEN
-151 PSGEH
+151 
-156 TIDSVTFEN
+156 
-165 GEHVTILG
+165 
-173 NGESETTISVNGQ
+173 
-186 VAFHLVNDDA
+186 
-196 SLTLED
+196 
-202 LTVVVNDNSK
+202 
-212 NGARVVRMVN
+212 
-222 GDDMSFSAE
+222 
-231 NVTFETPS
+231 
-239 EAASTNNIAL
+239 ST
-249 YINGAWNESGLTQSS
+249 
-264 GVNVSLTNFT
+264 
-274 YEDNSAHSGLY
+274 
-285 FQNYSDIDLS
+285 
-295 VQQSS
+295 
-300 LTVDKYAINIQANT
+300 
-314 AASID
+314 
-319 ISGCE
+319 
-324 IQGWTAYY
+324 
-332 AYSCNTNTTI
+332 
-342 TDSILIGINHF
+342 
-353 SGPSNNFG
+353 
-361 TIVLDG
+361 
-367 GELQDIPEGDSGFG
+367 
-381 NTLYITDSDI
+381 
-391 QAKTTAG
+391 
-398 NYQVIVSCNYGASA
+398 
-412 NKIVF
+412 
-417 SDCTF
+417 
-422 QAEGTANG
+422 
-430 NDLIP
+430 
-435 LYGSSGQGNQLIVD
+435 
-449 GLSMNTDSENY
+449 
-460 LELIPAAKIGDQ
+460 
-472 GFGTLE
+472 
-478 AAVEAADG
+478 
-486 DTIVILTD
+486 
-494 VAEDITI
+494 
-501 PKGKILTLDLNG
+501 LTLDLNG

-820 TSYLVSGKEAVASNQ
+820 TSYLVSGKDAVASNQ

-895 AAAPGMATITAEVNG
+895 AAAPGTATITAEVNG

-966 ATVAQNGTVTAVAAG
+966 ATVAQDGTVTAVAAG

-1016 VDQLPDG
+1016 EDQLPDG

-1038 VNAGSALSQAAQEQA
+1038 VNADSALSQAAQEQA
-1053 GQLANSAEKDELL
+1053 GQLADSAEKDELL

-1199 SLTNEAAAQVE
+1199 SLTNEAAAQVG

-1314 SKGDTVTITV
+1314 SKGTTVTITV
-1324 KPDDGYELDDLTVT
+1324 KPDDGYELDELTVT

-1405 GTDGSRFSP
+1405 GTDGSCFSP

-1451 SDAVN
+1451 ADAVN

>member
-7 AIVMTMAMALSLFPV
+7 AIVMTMAMALSLLPV

-57 GDGPDEGD
+57 GDGPNEGD

-79 PTLPGDGPDEGDDP
+79 PTLPGDGPDEGNDPTLPGDGPDAGDAP
-93 SLPEDKDP
+93 SLPGDENP
-101 SLPPP
+101 VVLPTDDTQLYAGAAKVAVIGTTEYETLDAALSAAENDDTITLTDNAEISFSFPEGVKTLTIDLGKNTLTLT
-106 NNTIPMA
+106 NNTSILLADGKSLTIQNGNLVSKPLENPTVTAFNIQSGSSIKLDNVTYDCTGSALYPQGNAAKVTVIDSTITADVYAVATNAGQTDNYDVVIDLKDSTFQARLPSELSKGDSCPVMINIPGKLTMDSCTVIGGRQGVLVRGGTAKISNTDIQLNATYIDGKDKYLDGNWGSGNEVPMA
-113 DLAVAAVDDSVTMN
+113 ALVVGNRSNAYNYPTDCTLSNVTVTATSGYT
-127 GTPYDSLSEALK
+127 GTYIYGMSDEGREVTFNYDASTELGTLVTEGEVSTDNVEGSIGSYATISEALK
-139 AVSSSENAVISL
+139 AGETSVKLLHDLSEDVVISEN
-151 PSGEH
+151 
-156 TIDSVTFEN
+156 
-165 GEHVTILG
+165 
-173 NGESETTISVNGQ
+173 
-186 VAFHLVNDDA
+186 
-196 SLTLED
+196 
-202 LTVVVNDNSK
+202 
-212 NGARVVRMVN
+212 
-222 GDDMSFSAE
+222 
-231 NVTFETPS
+231 
-239 EAASTNNIAL
+239 ST
-249 YINGAWNESGLTQSS
+249 
-264 GVNVSLTNFT
+264 
-274 YEDNSAHSGLY
+274 
-285 FQNYSDIDLS
+285 
-295 VQQSS
+295 
-300 LTVDKYAINIQANT
+300 
-314 AASID
+314 
-319 ISGCE
+319 
-324 IQGWTAYY
+324 
-332 AYSCNTNTTI
+332 
-342 TDSILIGINHF
+342 
-353 SGPSNNFG
+353 
-361 TIVLDG
+361 
-367 GELQDIPEGDSGFG
+367 
-381 NTLYITDSDI
+381 
-391 QAKTTAG
+391 
-398 NYQVIVSCNYGASA
+398 
-412 NKIVF
+412 
-417 SDCTF
+417 
-422 QAEGTANG
+422 
-430 NDLIP
+430 
-435 LYGSSGQGNQLIVD
+435 
-449 GLSMNTDSENY
+449 
-460 LELIPAAKIGDQ
+460 
-472 GFGTLE
+472 
-478 AAVEAADG
+478 
-486 DTIVILTD
+486 
-494 VAEDITI
+494 
-501 PKGKILTLDLNG
+501 LTLDLNG

-521 HTIVNQGTLTIL
+521 HTIVNQGALTIL

-750 GGTSSLSITGGTYAV
+750 GGTSSLNITGGTYAV

-820 TSYLVSGKEAVASNQ
+820 TSYLVSGKDAVASNQ

-895 AAAPGMATITAEVNG
+895 AAAPGTATITAEVNG

-966 ATVAQNGTVTAVAAG
+966 ATVAQDGTVTAVAAG

-1016 VDQLPDG
+1016 EDQLPDG

-1199 SLTNEAAAQVE
+1199 SLTNEAAAQVG

-1223 VADGGTITVLK
+1223 VADGGTITVMK

-1314 SKGDTVTITV
+1314 SKGTTVTITV
-1324 KPDDGYELDDLTVT
+1324 KPDDGYELDELTVT

-1451 SDAVN
+1451 ADAVN

>member
-7 AIVMTMAMALSLFPV
+7 AIVMTMAMALSLLPV

-28 ADTGSQPAGQVQ
+28 ADISSQPAGQVQ

-57 GDGPDEGD
+57 GDDPNEGD
-65 DPTLPGGG
+65 DPTLPGDG

-79 PTLPGDGPDEGDDP
+79 PTLPGDGPDEGNDPSLPGDGPDAGDDP
-93 SLPEDKDP
+93 SLPGDENP
-101 SLPPP
+101 VVLPTDDTQLYAGAAKVAVIGTTEYETLDAALSAAENDDTITLTDNAEISFSFPEGVKTLTIDLGKNTLTLT
-106 NNTIPMA
+106 NNTSILLADGKSLTIQNGNLVSKPLENPTVTAFNIQSGSSIKLDNVTYDCTGSALYPQGNAAKVTVIDSTITADVYAVATNAGQTDNYDVVIDLKDSTFQARLPSELSKGDSCPVMINIPGKLTMDSCTVIGGRQGVLVRGGTAKISNTDIQLNATYIDGKDKYLDGNWGSGNEVPMA
-113 DLAVAAVDDSVTMN
+113 ALVVGNRSNAYNYPTDCTLSNVTVTATSGYT
-127 GTPYDSLSEALK
+127 GTYVYGMSDEGREVTFNYDASTELGTLVTEGEVSTDNVEGSIGSYATISEALK
-139 AVSSSENAVISL
+139 AGETSVKLLHNISEDVVISEN
-151 PSGEH
+151 
-156 TIDSVTFEN
+156 
-165 GEHVTILG
+165 
-173 NGESETTISVNGQ
+173 
-186 VAFHLVNDDA
+186 
-196 SLTLED
+196 
-202 LTVVVNDNSK
+202 
-212 NGARVVRMVN
+212 
-222 GDDMSFSAE
+222 
-231 NVTFETPS
+231 
-239 EAASTNNIAL
+239 ST
-249 YINGAWNESGLTQSS
+249 
-264 GVNVSLTNFT
+264 
-274 YEDNSAHSGLY
+274 
-285 FQNYSDIDLS
+285 
-295 VQQSS
+295 
-300 LTVDKYAINIQANT
+300 
-314 AASID
+314 
-319 ISGCE
+319 
-324 IQGWTAYY
+324 
-332 AYSCNTNTTI
+332 
-342 TDSILIGINHF
+342 
-353 SGPSNNFG
+353 
-361 TIVLDG
+361 
-367 GELQDIPEGDSGFG
+367 
-381 NTLYITDSDI
+381 
-391 QAKTTAG
+391 
-398 NYQVIVSCNYGASA
+398 
-412 NKIVF
+412 
-417 SDCTF
+417 
-422 QAEGTANG
+422 
-430 NDLIP
+430 
-435 LYGSSGQGNQLIVD
+435 
-449 GLSMNTDSENY
+449 
-460 LELIPAAKIGDQ
+460 
-472 GFGTLE
+472 
-478 AAVEAADG
+478 
-486 DTIVILTD
+486 
-494 VAEDITI
+494 
-501 PKGKILTLDLNG
+501 LTLDLNG

-521 HTIVNQGTLTIL
+521 HTIVNQGALTIL

-680 QNYGTIDSI
+680 QNYGTIASI

-750 GGTSSLSITGGTYAV
+750 GGTSSLNITGGTYAV

-820 TSYLVSGKEAVASNQ
+820 TSYLVSGKDAVASNQ

-895 AAAPGMATITAEVNG
+895 AAAPGTATITAEVNG

-966 ATVAQNGTVTAVAAG
+966 ATVAQDGTVTAVAAG

-1016 VDQLPDG
+1016 EDQLPDG

-1038 VNAGSALSQAAQEQA
+1038 VNADSALSQAAQEQA
-1053 GQLANSAEKDELL
+1053 GQLADSAEKDELL

-1199 SLTNEAAAQVE
+1199 SLTNEAAAQVG

-1314 SKGDTVTITV
+1314 SKGTTVTITV
-1324 KPDDGYELDDLTVT
+1324 KPDDGYELDELTVT

-1405 GTDGSRFSP
+1405 GTDGSCFSP

-1451 SDAVN
+1451 ADAVN

>member
-7 AIVMTMAMALSLFPV
+7 AIVMTMAMALSLLPV

-57 GDGPDEGD
+57 GDGPNEGD
-65 DPTLPGGG
+65 DPPLPGDG

-79 PTLPGDGPDEGDDP
+79 PTLPGDGPDEGNDPTLPGDGPDAGDAP
-93 SLPEDKDP
+93 SLPGDENP
-101 SLPPP
+101 VVLPTDDTQLYAGAAKVAVIGTTEYETLDAALSAAENDDTITLTDNAEISFSFPEGVKTLTIDLGKNTLTLT
-106 NNTIPMA
+106 NNTSILLADGKSLTIQNGNLVSKPLENPTVTAFNIQSGSSIKLDNVTYDCTGSALYPQGNAAKVTVIDSTITADVYAVATNAGQTDNYDVVIDLKDSTFQARLPSELSKGDSCPVMINIPGKLTMDSCTVIGGRQGVLVRGGTAKISNTDIQLNATYIDGKDKYLDGNWGSGNEVPMA
-113 DLAVAAVDDSVTMN
+113 ALVVGNRSNAYNYPTDCTLSNVTVTATSGYT
-127 GTPYDSLSEALK
+127 GTYVYGMSDEGREVTFNYDASTELGTLVTEGEVSTDNVEGSIGSYATISEALK
-139 AVSSSENAVISL
+139 AGETSVKLLHDLSEDVVISEN
-151 PSGEH
+151 
-156 TIDSVTFEN
+156 
-165 GEHVTILG
+165 
-173 NGESETTISVNGQ
+173 
-186 VAFHLVNDDA
+186 
-196 SLTLED
+196 
-202 LTVVVNDNSK
+202 
-212 NGARVVRMVN
+212 
-222 GDDMSFSAE
+222 
-231 NVTFETPS
+231 
-239 EAASTNNIAL
+239 ST
-249 YINGAWNESGLTQSS
+249 
-264 GVNVSLTNFT
+264 
-274 YEDNSAHSGLY
+274 
-285 FQNYSDIDLS
+285 
-295 VQQSS
+295 
-300 LTVDKYAINIQANT
+300 
-314 AASID
+314 
-319 ISGCE
+319 
-324 IQGWTAYY
+324 
-332 AYSCNTNTTI
+332 
-342 TDSILIGINHF
+342 
-353 SGPSNNFG
+353 
-361 TIVLDG
+361 
-367 GELQDIPEGDSGFG
+367 
-381 NTLYITDSDI
+381 
-391 QAKTTAG
+391 
-398 NYQVIVSCNYGASA
+398 
-412 NKIVF
+412 
-417 SDCTF
+417 
-422 QAEGTANG
+422 
-430 NDLIP
+430 
-435 LYGSSGQGNQLIVD
+435 
-449 GLSMNTDSENY
+449 
-460 LELIPAAKIGDQ
+460 
-472 GFGTLE
+472 
-478 AAVEAADG
+478 
-486 DTIVILTD
+486 
-494 VAEDITI
+494 
-501 PKGKILTLDLNG
+501 LTLDLNG
-513 QTLTNVSS
+513 QALTNVSS
-521 HTIVNQGTLTIL
+521 HTIVNQGALTIL

-820 TSYLVSGKEAVASNQ
+820 TSYLVSGKDAVASNQ

-895 AAAPGMATITAEVNG
+895 AAAPGTATITAEVNG

-966 ATVAQNGTVTAVAAG
+966 ATVAQDGTVTAVAAG

-1016 VDQLPDG
+1016 EDQLPDG
-1023 LNDEVKEAVNEAAGT
+1023 LDDEVKEAVNEAAGT

-1053 GQLANSAEKDELL
+1053 GQLADSAEKDELL

-1314 SKGDTVTITV
+1314 SKGTTVTITV
-1324 KPDDGYELDDLTVT
+1324 KPDDGYELDELTVT

-1451 SDAVN
+1451 ADAVN

>member
-7 AIVMTMAMALSLFPV
+7 AIVMTMAMALSLLPV

-57 GDGPDEGD
+57 GDGPNEGD
-65 DPTLPGGG
+65 DPPLPGDG

-79 PTLPGDGPDEGDDP
+79 PTLPGDGPDEGNDPTLPGDGPDAGDAP
-93 SLPEDKDP
+93 SLPGDENP
-101 SLPPP
+101 VVLPTDDTQLYAGAAKVAVIGTTEYETLDAALSAAENDDTITLTDNAEISFSFPEGVKTLTIDLGKNTLTLT
-106 NNTIPMA
+106 NNTSILLADGKSLTIQNGNLVSKPLENPTVTAFNIQSGSSIKLDNVTYDCTGSALYPQGNAAKVTVIDSTITADVYAVATNAGQTDNYDVVIDLKDSTFQARLPSELSKGDSCPVMINIPGKLTMDSCTVIGGRQGVLVRGGTAKISNTDIQLNATYIDGKDKYLDGNWGSGNEVPMA
-113 DLAVAAVDDSVTMN
+113 ALVVGNRSNAYNYPTDCTLSNVTVTATSGYT
-127 GTPYDSLSEALK
+127 GTYVYGMSDEGREVTFNYDASTELGTLVTKGEVSTDNVEGSIRSYATISEALK
-139 AVSSSENAVISL
+139 AGETSVKLLHDLSEDVVISEN
-151 PSGEH
+151 
-156 TIDSVTFEN
+156 
-165 GEHVTILG
+165 
-173 NGESETTISVNGQ
+173 
-186 VAFHLVNDDA
+186 
-196 SLTLED
+196 
-202 LTVVVNDNSK
+202 
-212 NGARVVRMVN
+212 
-222 GDDMSFSAE
+222 
-231 NVTFETPS
+231 
-239 EAASTNNIAL
+239 ST
-249 YINGAWNESGLTQSS
+249 
-264 GVNVSLTNFT
+264 
-274 YEDNSAHSGLY
+274 
-285 FQNYSDIDLS
+285 
-295 VQQSS
+295 
-300 LTVDKYAINIQANT
+300 
-314 AASID
+314 
-319 ISGCE
+319 
-324 IQGWTAYY
+324 
-332 AYSCNTNTTI
+332 
-342 TDSILIGINHF
+342 
-353 SGPSNNFG
+353 
-361 TIVLDG
+361 
-367 GELQDIPEGDSGFG
+367 
-381 NTLYITDSDI
+381 
-391 QAKTTAG
+391 
-398 NYQVIVSCNYGASA
+398 
-412 NKIVF
+412 
-417 SDCTF
+417 
-422 QAEGTANG
+422 
-430 NDLIP
+430 
-435 LYGSSGQGNQLIVD
+435 
-449 GLSMNTDSENY
+449 
-460 LELIPAAKIGDQ
+460 
-472 GFGTLE
+472 
-478 AAVEAADG
+478 
-486 DTIVILTD
+486 
-494 VAEDITI
+494 
-501 PKGKILTLDLNG
+501 LTLDLNG
-513 QTLTNVSS
+513 QALTNVSS
-521 HTIVNQGTLTIL
+521 HTIVNQGALTIL

-552 NYGTITEISGGMFT
+552 NYGTITEISGGMLT

-574 VSGGTAANSW
+574 VSGGTATNSW

-650 EPNGKIGTI
+650 EPNGKISTI

-717 ITNYGMIGEM
+717 ITNYGMISEM

-771 EQNTFPPAVIMAN
+771 ERNTFPPAVIMAN
-784 SAQAALNISG
+784 SAQAALNIFG

-820 TSYLVSGKEAVASNQ
+820 TSYLVSGKDAVASNQ

-895 AAAPGMATITAEVNG
+895 AAAPGTATITAEVNG

-966 ATVAQNGTVTAVAAG
+966 ATVAQDGTVTAVAAG

-1016 VDQLPDG
+1016 EDQLPDG
-1023 LNDEVKEAVNEAAGT
+1023 LDDEVKEAVNEAAGT
-1038 VNAGSALSQAAQEQA
+1038 VNADSALSQAAQEQA
-1053 GQLANSAEKDELL
+1053 GQLADSAEKDELL

-1314 SKGDTVTITV
+1314 SKGTTVTITV
-1324 KPDDGYELDDLTVT
+1324 KPDDGYELDELTVT

-1451 SDAVN
+1451 ADAVN

>member
-7 AIVMTMAMALSLFPV
+7 AIVMTMAMALSLLPV

-57 GDGPDEGD
+57 GDGPNEGD
-65 DPTLPGGG
+65 DPPLPGDG

-79 PTLPGDGPDEGDDP
+79 PTLPGDGPDAGDAP
-93 SLPEDKDP
+93 SLPGDENP
-101 SLPPP
+101 VVLPTDDTQLYAGAAKVAVIGTTEYETLDAALSAAENDDTITLTDNAEISFSFPEGVKTLTIDLGKNTLTLT
-106 NNTIPMA
+106 NNTSILLADGKSLTIQNGNLVSKPLENPTVTAFNIQSGSSIKLDNVTYDCTGSALYPQGNAAKVTVIDSTITADVYAVATNAGQTDNYGVVIDLKDSTFQARLPSELSKGDSCPVMINIPGKLTMDSCTVIGGRQGVLVRGGTAKISNTDIQLNATYIDGKDKYLDGNWGSGNEVPMA
-113 DLAVAAVDDSVTMN
+113 ALVVGNRSNAYNYPTDCTLSNVTVTATSGYT
-127 GTPYDSLSEALK
+127 GTYVYGMSDEGREVTFNYDASTELGTLVTKGEVSTDNVEGSIGSYATISEALK
-139 AVSSSENAVISL
+139 AGETSVKLLHDLSEDVVISEN
-151 PSGEH
+151 
-156 TIDSVTFEN
+156 
-165 GEHVTILG
+165 
-173 NGESETTISVNGQ
+173 
-186 VAFHLVNDDA
+186 
-196 SLTLED
+196 
-202 LTVVVNDNSK
+202 
-212 NGARVVRMVN
+212 
-222 GDDMSFSAE
+222 
-231 NVTFETPS
+231 
-239 EAASTNNIAL
+239 ST
-249 YINGAWNESGLTQSS
+249 
-264 GVNVSLTNFT
+264 
-274 YEDNSAHSGLY
+274 
-285 FQNYSDIDLS
+285 
-295 VQQSS
+295 
-300 LTVDKYAINIQANT
+300 
-314 AASID
+314 
-319 ISGCE
+319 
-324 IQGWTAYY
+324 
-332 AYSCNTNTTI
+332 
-342 TDSILIGINHF
+342 
-353 SGPSNNFG
+353 
-361 TIVLDG
+361 
-367 GELQDIPEGDSGFG
+367 
-381 NTLYITDSDI
+381 
-391 QAKTTAG
+391 
-398 NYQVIVSCNYGASA
+398 
-412 NKIVF
+412 
-417 SDCTF
+417 
-422 QAEGTANG
+422 
-430 NDLIP
+430 
-435 LYGSSGQGNQLIVD
+435 
-449 GLSMNTDSENY
+449 
-460 LELIPAAKIGDQ
+460 
-472 GFGTLE
+472 
-478 AAVEAADG
+478 
-486 DTIVILTD
+486 
-494 VAEDITI
+494 
-501 PKGKILTLDLNG
+501 LTLDLNG
-513 QTLTNVSS
+513 QALTNVSS
-521 HTIVNQGTLTIL
+521 HTIVNQGALTIL

-750 GGTSSLSITGGTYAV
+750 GGTSSLNITGGTYAV

-820 TSYLVSGKEAVASNQ
+820 TSYLVSGKDAVASNQ

-895 AAAPGMATITAEVNG
+895 AAAPGTATITAEVNG

-966 ATVAQNGTVTAVAAG
+966 ATVAQDGTVTAVAAG

-1016 VDQLPDG
+1016 EDQLPDG

-1178 EADEGANLTFS
+1178 EADERANLTFS

-1199 SLTNEAAAQVE
+1199 SLTNEAAAQVG

-1223 VADGGTITVLK
+1223 VVDGGTITVLK

-1314 SKGDTVTITV
+1314 SKGTTVTITV
-1324 KPDDGYELDDLTVT
+1324 KPDDGYELDELTVT

-1451 SDAVN
+1451 ADAVN

>member
-7 AIVMTMAMALSLFPV
+7 AIVMTMAMALSLLPV

-57 GDGPDEGD
+57 GDGPNEGD

-79 PTLPGDGPDEGDDP
+79 PTLPGDGPDAGDAP
-93 SLPEDKDP
+93 SLPGDENP
-101 SLPPP
+101 VVLPTDDTQLYAGAAKVAVIGTTEYETLDAALSAAENDDTITLTDNAEISFSFPERVKTLTIDLGKNTLTLT
-106 NNTIPMA
+106 NNTSILLADGKSLTIQNGNLVSKPLENPTVTAFNIQSGSSIKLDNVTYDCTGSALYPQGNAAKVTVIDSTITADVYAVATNAGQTDNYDVVIDLKDSTFQARLPSELSKGDSCPVMINIPGKLTMDSCTVIGGRQGVLVRGGTAKISNTDIQLNATYIDGKDKYLDGNWGSGNEVPMA
-113 DLAVAAVDDSVTMN
+113 ALVVGNRSNAYNYPTDCTLSNVTVTATSGYT
-127 GTPYDSLSEALK
+127 GTYVYGMSDEGREVTFNYDASTELGTLVTEGEVSTDNVEGSIGSYATISEALK
-139 AVSSSENAVISL
+139 AGETSVKLLHDLSEDVVISEN
-151 PSGEH
+151 
-156 TIDSVTFEN
+156 
-165 GEHVTILG
+165 
-173 NGESETTISVNGQ
+173 
-186 VAFHLVNDDA
+186 
-196 SLTLED
+196 
-202 LTVVVNDNSK
+202 
-212 NGARVVRMVN
+212 
-222 GDDMSFSAE
+222 
-231 NVTFETPS
+231 
-239 EAASTNNIAL
+239 ST
-249 YINGAWNESGLTQSS
+249 
-264 GVNVSLTNFT
+264 
-274 YEDNSAHSGLY
+274 
-285 FQNYSDIDLS
+285 
-295 VQQSS
+295 
-300 LTVDKYAINIQANT
+300 
-314 AASID
+314 
-319 ISGCE
+319 
-324 IQGWTAYY
+324 
-332 AYSCNTNTTI
+332 
-342 TDSILIGINHF
+342 
-353 SGPSNNFG
+353 
-361 TIVLDG
+361 
-367 GELQDIPEGDSGFG
+367 
-381 NTLYITDSDI
+381 
-391 QAKTTAG
+391 
-398 NYQVIVSCNYGASA
+398 
-412 NKIVF
+412 
-417 SDCTF
+417 
-422 QAEGTANG
+422 
-430 NDLIP
+430 
-435 LYGSSGQGNQLIVD
+435 
-449 GLSMNTDSENY
+449 
-460 LELIPAAKIGDQ
+460 
-472 GFGTLE
+472 
-478 AAVEAADG
+478 
-486 DTIVILTD
+486 
-494 VAEDITI
+494 
-501 PKGKILTLDLNG
+501 LTLDLNG

-521 HTIVNQGTLTIL
+521 HTIVNQGALTIL

-574 VSGGTAANSW
+574 VSGGTADNSW

-627 PHPGEIKLISG
+627 PHSGEIKLISG

-650 EPNGKIGTI
+650 EPNSKIGTI

-750 GGTSSLSITGGTYAV
+750 GVTSSLNITGGTYAV

-771 EQNTFPPAVIMAN
+771 EHNTFPPAVIMAN

-820 TSYLVSGKEAVASNQ
+820 TSYLVSGKDAVASNQ

-895 AAAPGMATITAEVNG
+895 AAAPGTATITAEVNG

-966 ATVAQNGTVTAVAAG
+966 ATVAQDGTVTAVAAG

-1016 VDQLPDG
+1016 EDQLPDG

-1199 SLTNEAAAQVE
+1199 SLTNEAAAQVG

-1223 VADGGTITVLK
+1223 VADGGTITVMK

-1314 SKGDTVTITV
+1314 SKGTTVTITV
-1324 KPDDGYELDDLTVT
+1324 KPDDGYELDELTVT

-1451 SDAVN
+1451 ADAVN

>member
-7 AIVMTMAMALSLFPV
+7 AIVMTMAMALSLLPV

-28 ADTGSQPAGQVQ
+28 ADISSQPAGQVQ

-57 GDGPDEGD
+57 GDDPNEGD
-65 DPTLPGGG
+65 DPTLPGDG

-79 PTLPGDGPDEGDDP
+79 PTLPGDGPDEGNDPSLPGDGPDAGDDP
-93 SLPEDKDP
+93 SLPGDENP
-101 SLPPP
+101 VVLPTDDTQLYAGAAKVAVIGTTEYETLDAALSAAENDDTITLTDNAEISFSFPEGVKTLTIDLGKNTLTLT
-106 NNTIPMA
+106 NNTSILLADGKSLTIQNGNLVSKPLENPTVTAFNIQSGSSIKLDNVTYDCTGSALYPQGNAAKVTVIDSTITADVYAVATNAGQTDNYDVVIDLKDSTFQARLPSELSKGDSCPVMINIPGKLTMDSCTVIGGRQGVLVLGGTAKISNTDIQLNATYIDGKDKYLDGNWGSGNEVPMA
-113 DLAVAAVDDSVTMN
+113 ALVVGNRSNAYNYPTDCTLSNVTVTATSGYT
-127 GTPYDSLSEALK
+127 GTYVYGMSDEGREVTFNYDASTELGTLVTEGEVSTDNVEGSIGSYATISEALK
-139 AVSSSENAVISL
+139 AGETSVKLLHNISEDVVISEN
-151 PSGEH
+151 
-156 TIDSVTFEN
+156 
-165 GEHVTILG
+165 
-173 NGESETTISVNGQ
+173 
-186 VAFHLVNDDA
+186 
-196 SLTLED
+196 
-202 LTVVVNDNSK
+202 
-212 NGARVVRMVN
+212 
-222 GDDMSFSAE
+222 
-231 NVTFETPS
+231 
-239 EAASTNNIAL
+239 ST
-249 YINGAWNESGLTQSS
+249 
-264 GVNVSLTNFT
+264 
-274 YEDNSAHSGLY
+274 
-285 FQNYSDIDLS
+285 
-295 VQQSS
+295 
-300 LTVDKYAINIQANT
+300 
-314 AASID
+314 
-319 ISGCE
+319 
-324 IQGWTAYY
+324 
-332 AYSCNTNTTI
+332 
-342 TDSILIGINHF
+342 
-353 SGPSNNFG
+353 
-361 TIVLDG
+361 
-367 GELQDIPEGDSGFG
+367 
-381 NTLYITDSDI
+381 
-391 QAKTTAG
+391 
-398 NYQVIVSCNYGASA
+398 
-412 NKIVF
+412 
-417 SDCTF
+417 
-422 QAEGTANG
+422 
-430 NDLIP
+430 
-435 LYGSSGQGNQLIVD
+435 
-449 GLSMNTDSENY
+449 
-460 LELIPAAKIGDQ
+460 
-472 GFGTLE
+472 
-478 AAVEAADG
+478 
-486 DTIVILTD
+486 
-494 VAEDITI
+494 
-501 PKGKILTLDLNG
+501 LTLDLNG

-521 HTIVNQGTLTIL
+521 HTIVNQGALTIL

-750 GGTSSLSITGGTYAV
+750 GGTSSLNITGGTYAV

-820 TSYLVSGKEAVASNQ
+820 TSYLVSGKDAVASNQ

-895 AAAPGMATITAEVNG
+895 AAAPGTATITAEVNG

-966 ATVAQNGTVTAVAAG
+966 ATVAQDGTVTAVAAG

-1016 VDQLPDG
+1016 EDQLPDG

-1038 VNAGSALSQAAQEQA
+1038 VNADSALSQAAQEQA
-1053 GQLANSAEKDELL
+1053 GQLADSAEKDELL

-1199 SLTNEAAAQVE
+1199 SLTNEAAAQVG

-1314 SKGDTVTITV
+1314 SKGTTVTITV
-1324 KPDDGYELDDLTVT
+1324 KPDDGYELDELTVT

-1405 GTDGSRFSP
+1405 GTDGSCFSP

-1451 SDAVN
+1451 ADAVN

>member
-7 AIVMTMAMALSLFPV
+7 AIVMTMAMALSLLPV

-57 GDGPDEGD
+57 GDGPNEGD
-65 DPTLPGGG
+65 DPTLPGDG

-79 PTLPGDGPDEGDDP
+79 PTLPGDGPDEGNDP
-93 SLPEDKDP
+93 SLPGDGPDAGDDP
-101 SLPPP
+101 SVEGVLTAAASDAIATIGDAEYTTLEEFANALKDIESETETKVELLSDLVNHNYDKVVDLSLPSNVTLEGN
-106 NNTIPMA
+106 NNTIEGNIKVTVQKDASNVTIQNVMFK
-113 DLAVAAVDDSVTMN
+113 DIHNNVDVGSGGNYGFNNKTGN
-127 GTPYDSLSEALK
+127 LTAIYGSGLTGTF
-139 AVSSSENAVISL
+139 
-151 PSGEH
+151 
-156 TIDSVTFEN
+156 TITGCTFEN
-165 GEHVTILG
+165 V
-173 NGESETTISVNGQ
+173 
-186 VAFHLVNDDA
+186 DWDA
-196 SLTLED
+196 IQITPLA
-202 LTVVVNDNSK
+202 
-212 NGARVVRMVN
+212 GA
-222 GDDMSFSAE
+222 
-231 NVTFETPS
+231 
-239 EAASTNNIAL
+239 NI
-249 YINGAWNESGLTQSS
+249 
-264 GVNVSLTNFT
+264 
-274 YEDNSAHSGLY
+274 
-285 FQNYSDIDLS
+285 
-295 VQQSS
+295 
-300 LTVDKYAINIQANT
+300 
-314 AASID
+314 
-319 ISGCE
+319 
-324 IQGWTAYY
+324 
-332 AYSCNTNTTI
+332 TI
-342 TDSILIGINHF
+342 TDNIFRTDAECQTVRFIHVESAQNTDFSICATRNKFFGVEALNQTGLEVYYPVNADKVNLSGNYMDAPMAVCIGTGGT
-353 SGPSNNFG
+353 SYNNAWQKACPFKDEN
-361 TIVLDG
+361 L
-367 GELQDIPEGDSGFG
+367 EEDIMPIAMREVS
-381 NTLYITDSDI
+381 
-391 QAKTTAG
+391 AG
-398 NYQVIVSCNYGASA
+398 NR
-412 NKIVF
+412 
-417 SDCTF
+417 
-422 QAEGTANG
+422 
-430 NDLIP
+430 
-435 LYGSSGQGNQLIVD
+435 LYLTEDEV
-449 GLSMNTDSENY
+449 
-460 LELIPAAKIGDQ
+460 
-472 GFGTLE
+472 
-478 AAVEAADG
+478 AADG
-486 DTIVILTD
+486 VKVLAGENCYDTISAAISAASGSSIQVKLLND
-494 VAEDITI
+494 LKEDITI
-501 PKGKILTLDLNG
+501 PEGKTLTLDLNG
-513 QTLTNVSS
+513 QTLTNASS

-552 NYGTITEISGGMFT
+552 NKGAI
-566 RSKETQYP
+566 P
-574 VSGGTAANSW
+574 
-584 YTVVNGGVIEEIS
+584 EIS

-602 TGDGTSKALGNL
+602 RSKEAGTTEGGNGNSWYTVYNAGTIEKITGGTFENSGTF
-614 SSVIRNGVDDSAD
+614 SSMLVNGWNN
-627 PHPGEIKLISG
+627 PGPAVQGHIGTISG
-638 GTFTGAANVLKN
+638 GTFTGGSITIKN
-650 EPNGKIGTI
+650 DDGGKIDKICGDAVITNETQTAIQNTSTIGEISGGTISGGGRAIYNSSWKDGAEEYIGTI
-659 TGGTFTMDNQEQHFW
+659 TIKDGAVIKGGINNTNW
-674 GGNNVL
+674 GGSSSTVT
-680 QNYGTIDSI
+680 QFAKTTIE
-689 TGGAFRAI
+689 GGKI
-697 GSSDDGY
+697 SGSLTDDG
-704 LIAGQPN
+704 
-711 PAARYG
+711 
-717 ITNYGMIGEM
+717 
-727 GGDVSVSVAGNSRA
+727 
-741 VYVAYSSSV
+741 
-750 GGTSSLSITGGTYAV
+750 LSA
-765 TPAEGT
+765 
-771 EQNTFPPAVIMAN
+771 
-784 SAQAALNISG
+784 SG
-794 GSFQGDIQT
+794 CQIV
-803 GTAHGLSISG
+803 ISG

-820 TSYLVSGKEAVASNQ
+820 TSYLVSGKDAVASNQ

-895 AAAPGMATITAEVNG
+895 AAAPGTATITAEVNG

-936 VSGGSTALTATVS
+936 VSGGSTALTAAVS

-966 ATVAQNGTVTAVAAG
+966 ATVAQDGTVTAVAAG

-1016 VDQLPDG
+1016 EDQLPDG

-1199 SLTNEAAAQVE
+1199 SLTNEAAAQVG

-1314 SKGDTVTITV
+1314 SKGTTVTITV
-1324 KPDDGYELDDLTVT
+1324 KPDDGYELDELTVT

-1451 SDAVN
+1451 ADAVN

>member
-7 AIVMTMAMALSLFPV
+7 AIVMTMAMALSLLPV

-28 ADTGSQPAGQVQ
+28 ADISSQPAGQVQ

-57 GDGPDEGD
+57 GDDPNEGD
-65 DPTLPGGG
+65 DPTLPGDG

-79 PTLPGDGPDEGDDP
+79 PTLPGDGPDEGNDPSLPGDGPDAGDDP
-93 SLPEDKDP
+93 SLPGDENP
-101 SLPPP
+101 VVLPTDDTQLYAGAAKVAVIGTTEYETLDAALSAAENDDTITLTDNAEISFSFPEGVKTLTIDLGKNTLTLT
-106 NNTIPMA
+106 NNTSILLADGKSLTIQNGNLVSKPLENPTVTAFNIQSGSSIKLDNVTYDCTGSALYPQGNAAKVTVIDSTITADVYAVATNAGQTDNYDVVIDLKDSTFQARLPSELSKGDSCPVMINIPGKLTMDSCTVIGGRQGVLVRGGTAKISNTDIQLNATYIDGKDKYLDGNWGSGNEVPMA
-113 DLAVAAVDDSVTMN
+113 ALVVGNRSNAYNYPTDCTLSNVTVTATSGYT
-127 GTPYDSLSEALK
+127 GTYVYGMSDEGREVTFNYDASTELGTLVTEGEVSTDNVEGSIGSYATISEALK
-139 AVSSSENAVISL
+139 AGETSVKLLHNISEDVVISEN
-151 PSGEH
+151 
-156 TIDSVTFEN
+156 
-165 GEHVTILG
+165 
-173 NGESETTISVNGQ
+173 
-186 VAFHLVNDDA
+186 
-196 SLTLED
+196 
-202 LTVVVNDNSK
+202 
-212 NGARVVRMVN
+212 
-222 GDDMSFSAE
+222 
-231 NVTFETPS
+231 
-239 EAASTNNIAL
+239 ST
-249 YINGAWNESGLTQSS
+249 
-264 GVNVSLTNFT
+264 
-274 YEDNSAHSGLY
+274 
-285 FQNYSDIDLS
+285 
-295 VQQSS
+295 
-300 LTVDKYAINIQANT
+300 
-314 AASID
+314 
-319 ISGCE
+319 
-324 IQGWTAYY
+324 
-332 AYSCNTNTTI
+332 
-342 TDSILIGINHF
+342 
-353 SGPSNNFG
+353 
-361 TIVLDG
+361 
-367 GELQDIPEGDSGFG
+367 
-381 NTLYITDSDI
+381 
-391 QAKTTAG
+391 
-398 NYQVIVSCNYGASA
+398 
-412 NKIVF
+412 
-417 SDCTF
+417 
-422 QAEGTANG
+422 
-430 NDLIP
+430 
-435 LYGSSGQGNQLIVD
+435 
-449 GLSMNTDSENY
+449 
-460 LELIPAAKIGDQ
+460 
-472 GFGTLE
+472 
-478 AAVEAADG
+478 
-486 DTIVILTD
+486 
-494 VAEDITI
+494 
-501 PKGKILTLDLNG
+501 LTLDLNG

-521 HTIVNQGTLTIL
+521 HTIVNQGALTIL

-627 PHPGEIKLISG
+627 SHPGEIKLISG

-750 GGTSSLSITGGTYAV
+750 GGTSSLNITGGTYAV

-820 TSYLVSGKEAVASNQ
+820 TSYLVSGKDAVASNQ

-895 AAAPGMATITAEVNG
+895 AAAPGTATITAEVNG

-966 ATVAQNGTVTAVAAG
+966 ATVAQDGTVTAVAAG

-1016 VDQLPDG
+1016 EDQLPDG

-1038 VNAGSALSQAAQEQA
+1038 VNADSALSQAAQEQA
-1053 GQLANSAEKDELL
+1053 GQLADSAEKDELL

-1199 SLTNEAAAQVE
+1199 SLTNEAAAQVG

-1314 SKGDTVTITV
+1314 SKGTTVTITV
-1324 KPDDGYELDDLTVT
+1324 KPDDGYELDELTVT

-1405 GTDGSRFSP
+1405 GTDGSCFSP

-1451 SDAVN
+1451 ADAVN

>member
-7 AIVMTMAMALSLFPV
+7 AIVMTMAMALSLLPV

-28 ADTGSQPAGQVQ
+28 ADISSQPAGQVQ

-57 GDGPDEGD
+57 GDDPNEGD
-65 DPTLPGGG
+65 DPTLPGDG

-79 PTLPGDGPDEGDDP
+79 PTLPGDGPDEGNDPSLPGDGPDAGDDP
-93 SLPEDKDP
+93 SLPGDENP
-101 SLPPP
+101 VVLPTDDTQLYAGAAKVAVIGTTEYETLDAALSAAENDDTITLTDNAEISFSFPEGVKTLTIDLGKNTLTLT
-106 NNTIPMA
+106 NNTSILLADGKSLTIQNGNLVSKPLENPTVTAFNIQSGSSIKLDNVTYDCTGSALYPQGNAAKVTVIDSTITADVYAVATNAGQTDNYDVVIDLKDSTFQARLPSELSKGDSCPVMINIPGKLTMDSCTVIGGRQGVLVRGGTAKISNTDIQLNATYIDGKDKYLDGNWGSGNEVPMA
-113 DLAVAAVDDSVTMN
+113 ALVVGNRSNAYNYPTDCTLSNVTVTATSGYT
-127 GTPYDSLSEALK
+127 GTYVYGMSDEGREVTFNYDASTELGTLVTEGEVSTDNVEGSIGSYATISEALK
-139 AVSSSENAVISL
+139 AGETSVKLLHNISEDVVISEN
-151 PSGEH
+151 
-156 TIDSVTFEN
+156 
-165 GEHVTILG
+165 
-173 NGESETTISVNGQ
+173 
-186 VAFHLVNDDA
+186 
-196 SLTLED
+196 
-202 LTVVVNDNSK
+202 
-212 NGARVVRMVN
+212 
-222 GDDMSFSAE
+222 
-231 NVTFETPS
+231 
-239 EAASTNNIAL
+239 ST
-249 YINGAWNESGLTQSS
+249 
-264 GVNVSLTNFT
+264 
-274 YEDNSAHSGLY
+274 
-285 FQNYSDIDLS
+285 
-295 VQQSS
+295 
-300 LTVDKYAINIQANT
+300 
-314 AASID
+314 
-319 ISGCE
+319 
-324 IQGWTAYY
+324 
-332 AYSCNTNTTI
+332 
-342 TDSILIGINHF
+342 
-353 SGPSNNFG
+353 
-361 TIVLDG
+361 
-367 GELQDIPEGDSGFG
+367 
-381 NTLYITDSDI
+381 
-391 QAKTTAG
+391 
-398 NYQVIVSCNYGASA
+398 
-412 NKIVF
+412 
-417 SDCTF
+417 
-422 QAEGTANG
+422 
-430 NDLIP
+430 
-435 LYGSSGQGNQLIVD
+435 
-449 GLSMNTDSENY
+449 
-460 LELIPAAKIGDQ
+460 
-472 GFGTLE
+472 
-478 AAVEAADG
+478 
-486 DTIVILTD
+486 
-494 VAEDITI
+494 
-501 PKGKILTLDLNG
+501 LTLDLNG

-521 HTIVNQGTLTIL
+521 HTIVNQGALTIL

-750 GGTSSLSITGGTYAV
+750 GGTSSLNITGGTYAV

-820 TSYLVSGKEAVASNQ
+820 TSYLVSGKDAVASNQ

-895 AAAPGMATITAEVNG
+895 AAAPGTATITAEVNG

-924 DGISLDRSALTL
+924 DGISLDRAALTL

-966 ATVAQNGTVTAVAAG
+966 ATVAQDGTVTAVAAG

-1016 VDQLPDG
+1016 EDQLPDG

-1038 VNAGSALSQAAQEQA
+1038 VNADSALSQAAQEQA
-1053 GQLANSAEKDELL
+1053 GQLADSAEKDELL

-1314 SKGDTVTITV
+1314 SKGTTVTITV
-1324 KPDDGYELDDLTVT
+1324 KPDDGYELDELTVT

-1405 GTDGSRFSP
+1405 GTDGSCFSP

-1451 SDAVN
+1451 ADAVN

>member
-7 AIVMTMAMALSLFPV
+7 AIVMTMAMALSLLPV

-57 GDGPDEGD
+57 GDGPNEGD
-65 DPTLPGGG
+65 DPPLPGDG

-79 PTLPGDGPDEGDDP
+79 PTLPGDGPDEGNDPTLPGDGPDAGDAP
-93 SLPEDKDP
+93 SLPGDENPVVLPTDDTQLYAGAAKVAVIGTTEYETLDAALSAAENDDTITLTDNAEISFSFPEGVKTLTIDLGKNTLTLTNKTSILLADGKSLTIQNGNLVSKPLENPTVTAFNIQSGSSIKLDNVTYDCTGSALYPQGNAAKVTVIDSTITADVYAVATNADQTDNYDVVIDLKDSTFQARLPSELSKGDSCPVMINIPGKLTMDSCTVIGGRQGVLVRGGTAKISNTDIQLNATYIDGKDKYLDGNWG
-101 SLPPP
+101 SG
-106 NNTIPMA
+106 NEVPMA
-113 DLAVAAVDDSVTMN
+113 ALVVGNRSNAYNYPTDCTLSNVTVTATSGYT
-127 GTPYDSLSEALK
+127 GTYVYGMSDEGREVTFNYDASTELGTLVTEGEVSTDNVEGGIGSYATISEALK
-139 AVSSSENAVISL
+139 AGETSVKLLHDLSEDVVISEN
-151 PSGEH
+151 
-156 TIDSVTFEN
+156 
-165 GEHVTILG
+165 
-173 NGESETTISVNGQ
+173 
-186 VAFHLVNDDA
+186 
-196 SLTLED
+196 
-202 LTVVVNDNSK
+202 
-212 NGARVVRMVN
+212 
-222 GDDMSFSAE
+222 
-231 NVTFETPS
+231 
-239 EAASTNNIAL
+239 ST
-249 YINGAWNESGLTQSS
+249 
-264 GVNVSLTNFT
+264 
-274 YEDNSAHSGLY
+274 
-285 FQNYSDIDLS
+285 
-295 VQQSS
+295 
-300 LTVDKYAINIQANT
+300 
-314 AASID
+314 
-319 ISGCE
+319 
-324 IQGWTAYY
+324 
-332 AYSCNTNTTI
+332 
-342 TDSILIGINHF
+342 
-353 SGPSNNFG
+353 
-361 TIVLDG
+361 
-367 GELQDIPEGDSGFG
+367 
-381 NTLYITDSDI
+381 
-391 QAKTTAG
+391 
-398 NYQVIVSCNYGASA
+398 
-412 NKIVF
+412 
-417 SDCTF
+417 
-422 QAEGTANG
+422 
-430 NDLIP
+430 
-435 LYGSSGQGNQLIVD
+435 
-449 GLSMNTDSENY
+449 
-460 LELIPAAKIGDQ
+460 
-472 GFGTLE
+472 
-478 AAVEAADG
+478 
-486 DTIVILTD
+486 
-494 VAEDITI
+494 
-501 PKGKILTLDLNG
+501 LTLDLNG

-614 SSVIRNGVDDSAD
+614 SSVIRNGVGDSAD

-741 VYVAYSSSV
+741 VYVACSSSV

-803 GTAHGLSISG
+803 ETAHGLSISG

-820 TSYLVSGKEAVASNQ
+820 TSYLVSGKDAVASNQ

-895 AAAPGMATITAEVNG
+895 AAAPGTATITAEVNG

-966 ATVAQNGTVTAVAAG
+966 ATVAQDGTVTAVAAG

-1016 VDQLPDG
+1016 EDQLPDG

-1038 VNAGSALSQAAQEQA
+1038 VNADSALSQAAQEQA
-1053 GQLANSAEKDELL
+1053 GQLADSAEKDELL

-1314 SKGDTVTITV
+1314 SKGTTVTITV
-1324 KPDDGYELDDLTVT
+1324 KPDDGYELDELTVT

-1451 SDAVN
+1451 ADAVN

>member
-7 AIVMTMAMALSLFPV
+7 AIVMTMAMALSLLPV

-28 ADTGSQPAGQVQ
+28 ADISSQPAGQVQ

-57 GDGPDEGD
+57 GDDPNEGD
-65 DPTLPGGG
+65 DPTLPGDG

-79 PTLPGDGPDEGDDP
+79 PTLPGDGPDEGNDPSLPGDGPDAGDDP
-93 SLPEDKDP
+93 SLPGDENP
-101 SLPPP
+101 VVLPTDDTQLYAGAAKVAVIGTTEYETLDAALSAAENDDTITLTDNAEISFSFPEGVKTLTIDLGKNTLTLT
-106 NNTIPMA
+106 NNTSILLADGKSLTIQNGNLVSKPLENPTVTAFNIQSGSSIKLDNVTYDCTGSALYPQGNAAKVTVIDSTITADVYAVATNAGQTDNYDVVIDLKDSTFQARLPSELSKGDSCPVMINIPGKLTMDSCTVIGGRQGVLVRGGTAKISNTDIQLNATYIDGKDKYLDGNWGSGNEVPMA
-113 DLAVAAVDDSVTMN
+113 ALVVGNRSNAYNYPTDCTLSNVTVTATSGYT
-127 GTPYDSLSEALK
+127 GTYVYGMSDEGREVTFNYDASTELGTLVTEGEVSTDNVEGSIGSYATISEALK
-139 AVSSSENAVISL
+139 AGETSVKLLHNISEDVVISEN
-151 PSGEH
+151 
-156 TIDSVTFEN
+156 
-165 GEHVTILG
+165 
-173 NGESETTISVNGQ
+173 
-186 VAFHLVNDDA
+186 
-196 SLTLED
+196 
-202 LTVVVNDNSK
+202 
-212 NGARVVRMVN
+212 
-222 GDDMSFSAE
+222 
-231 NVTFETPS
+231 
-239 EAASTNNIAL
+239 ST
-249 YINGAWNESGLTQSS
+249 
-264 GVNVSLTNFT
+264 
-274 YEDNSAHSGLY
+274 
-285 FQNYSDIDLS
+285 
-295 VQQSS
+295 
-300 LTVDKYAINIQANT
+300 
-314 AASID
+314 
-319 ISGCE
+319 
-324 IQGWTAYY
+324 
-332 AYSCNTNTTI
+332 
-342 TDSILIGINHF
+342 
-353 SGPSNNFG
+353 
-361 TIVLDG
+361 
-367 GELQDIPEGDSGFG
+367 
-381 NTLYITDSDI
+381 
-391 QAKTTAG
+391 
-398 NYQVIVSCNYGASA
+398 
-412 NKIVF
+412 
-417 SDCTF
+417 
-422 QAEGTANG
+422 
-430 NDLIP
+430 
-435 LYGSSGQGNQLIVD
+435 
-449 GLSMNTDSENY
+449 
-460 LELIPAAKIGDQ
+460 
-472 GFGTLE
+472 
-478 AAVEAADG
+478 
-486 DTIVILTD
+486 
-494 VAEDITI
+494 
-501 PKGKILTLDLNG
+501 LTLDLNG

-521 HTIVNQGTLTIL
+521 HTIVNQGALTIL

-704 LIAGQPN
+704 LTAGQPN

-750 GGTSSLSITGGTYAV
+750 RGTSSLNITGGTYAV

-820 TSYLVSGKEAVASNQ
+820 TSYLVSGKDAVASNQ

-895 AAAPGMATITAEVNG
+895 AAAPGTATITAEVNG

-966 ATVAQNGTVTAVAAG
+966 ATVAQDGTVTAVAAG

-1016 VDQLPDG
+1016 EDQLPDG

-1038 VNAGSALSQAAQEQA
+1038 VNADSALSQAAQEQA
-1053 GQLANSAEKDELL
+1053 GQLADSAEKDELL

-1199 SLTNEAAAQVE
+1199 SLTNEAAAQVG

-1314 SKGDTVTITV
+1314 SKGTTVTITV
-1324 KPDDGYELDDLTVT
+1324 KPDDGYELDELTVT

-1405 GTDGSRFSP
+1405 GTDGSCFSP

-1451 SDAVN
+1451 ADAVN

>member
-7 AIVMTMAMALSLFPV
+7 AIVMTMAMALSLLPV

-28 ADTGSQPAGQVQ
+28 ADIGSQPAGQVQ

-57 GDGPDEGD
+57 GDGPNEGD
-65 DPTLPGGG
+65 DPTLPGDG

-79 PTLPGDGPDEGDDP
+79 PTLPGDGPDKGNDPSLPGDGPDAGDDP
-93 SLPEDKDP
+93 SVEGVLTAATSDAIAAIGDTEYTTLEEFANALKGINSETETKVELLSDLVNYNYDKVVDL
-101 SLPPP
+101 SLPSNVTLEGN
-106 NNTIPMA
+106 NNTIEGNIKVTVQKDASNVTIQNAMFK
-113 DLAVAAVDDSVTMN
+113 DIHNNVDVGSGGNYGFNNKTGN
-127 GTPYDSLSEALK
+127 LTAIYGSGLTGTF
-139 AVSSSENAVISL
+139 
-151 PSGEH
+151 
-156 TIDSVTFEN
+156 TITGCTFEN
-165 GEHVTILG
+165 V
-173 NGESETTISVNGQ
+173 
-186 VAFHLVNDDA
+186 DWDA
-196 SLTLED
+196 IQITPL
-202 LTVVVNDNSK
+202 K
-212 NGARVVRMVN
+212 GA
-222 GDDMSFSAE
+222 
-231 NVTFETPS
+231 
-239 EAASTNNIAL
+239 NI
-249 YINGAWNESGLTQSS
+249 
-264 GVNVSLTNFT
+264 
-274 YEDNSAHSGLY
+274 
-285 FQNYSDIDLS
+285 
-295 VQQSS
+295 
-300 LTVDKYAINIQANT
+300 
-314 AASID
+314 
-319 ISGCE
+319 
-324 IQGWTAYY
+324 
-332 AYSCNTNTTI
+332 TI
-342 TDSILIGINHF
+342 TDNIFRTDAECQTVRFIHVESAQNTDFSICATRNKFFGVEALNQTGLEVYYPVNADKVNLSGNYMDAPMAVCIGTGGT
-353 SGPSNNFG
+353 SYNNAWQKACPFKDEN
-361 TIVLDG
+361 LD
-367 GELQDIPEGDSGFG
+367 EDIMPIAMREVS
-381 NTLYITDSDI
+381 
-391 QAKTTAG
+391 AG
-398 NYQVIVSCNYGASA
+398 NR
-412 NKIVF
+412 
-417 SDCTF
+417 
-422 QAEGTANG
+422 
-430 NDLIP
+430 
-435 LYGSSGQGNQLIVD
+435 LYLTEDEV
-449 GLSMNTDSENY
+449 
-460 LELIPAAKIGDQ
+460 
-472 GFGTLE
+472 
-478 AAVEAADG
+478 AADG
-486 DTIVILTD
+486 VKVLAGENCYDTISAAISAASGSSIQVKLLND
-494 VAEDITI
+494 LKEDITI
-501 PKGKILTLDLNG
+501 PEGKTLTLDLNG
-513 QTLTNVSS
+513 QTLTNASS

-552 NYGTITEISGGMFT
+552 NKGAI
-566 RSKETQYP
+566 P
-574 VSGGTAANSW
+574 
-584 YTVVNGGVIEEIS
+584 EIS

-602 TGDGTSKALGNL
+602 RSKEAGTTEGGNGNSWYTVYNAGTIEKITGGTFENSGTF
-614 SSVIRNGVDDSAD
+614 SSMLVNGWNN
-627 PHPGEIKLISG
+627 PGPAVQGYIGTISG
-638 GTFTGAANVLKN
+638 GTFTGGSITIKN
-650 EPNGKIGTI
+650 DDGGKIDKICGDAVITNETQTAIQNTSTIGEISGGTISGGGRAIYNSSWKDGAEEYIGTI
-659 TGGTFTMDNQEQHFW
+659 TIKDGAVIKGGINNTNW
-674 GGNNVL
+674 GGSSNTVT
-680 QNYGTIDSI
+680 QFAKTTIE
-689 TGGAFRAI
+689 GGKI
-697 GSSDDGY
+697 SGSLTDDG
-704 LIAGQPN
+704 
-711 PAARYG
+711 
-717 ITNYGMIGEM
+717 
-727 GGDVSVSVAGNSRA
+727 
-741 VYVAYSSSV
+741 
-750 GGTSSLSITGGTYAV
+750 LSA
-765 TPAEGT
+765 
-771 EQNTFPPAVIMAN
+771 
-784 SAQAALNISG
+784 SG
-794 GSFQGDIQT
+794 CQIV
-803 GTAHGLSISG
+803 ISG

-820 TSYLVSGKEAVASNQ
+820 TSYLVSGKDAVASNQ

-895 AAAPGMATITAEVNG
+895 AAAPGTATITAEVNG

-966 ATVAQNGTVTAVAAG
+966 ATVAQDGTVTAVAAG

-1016 VDQLPDG
+1016 EDQLPDG

-1038 VNAGSALSQAAQEQA
+1038 VNADSALSQAAQEQA
-1053 GQLANSAEKDELL
+1053 GQLADSAEKDELL

-1199 SLTNEAAAQVE
+1199 SLTNEAAAQVG

-1295 TVSVDSSRHGDV
+1295 TVSVDSSRHGDI

-1314 SKGDTVTITV
+1314 SKGTTVTITV
-1324 KPDDGYELDDLTVT
+1324 KPDDGYELDELTVT

-1451 SDAVN
+1451 ADAVN

-1532 RPGGYLDPA
+1532 RPGGYLDPV

>member
-7 AIVMTMAMALSLFPV
+7 AIVMTMAMALSLLPV

-28 ADTGSQPAGQVQ
+28 ADIGSQPAGQVQ

-57 GDGPDEGD
+57 GDGPNEGD
-65 DPTLPGGG
+65 DPTLPGDG

-79 PTLPGDGPDEGDDP
+79 PTLPGDGPDEGNDPSLPGDGPDAGDDP
-93 SLPEDKDP
+93 SLPGDENP
-101 SLPPP
+101 VVLPTDDTQLYAGAAKVAVIGTTEYETLDAALSAAENDDTITLTDNAEISFSFPEGVKTLTIDLGKNTLTLT
-106 NNTIPMA
+106 NNTSILLADGKSLTIQNGNLVSKPLENPTVTAFNIQSGSSIKLDNVTYDCTGSALYPQGNAAKVTVIDSTITADVYAVATNAGQTDNYDVVIDLKDSTFQARLPSELSKGDSCPVMINIPGKLTMDSCTVIGGRQGVLVRGGTAKISNTDIQLNATYIDGKDKYLDGNWGSGNEVPMA
-113 DLAVAAVDDSVTMN
+113 ALVVGNRSNAYNYPTDCTLSNVTVTATSGYT
-127 GTPYDSLSEALK
+127 GTYVYGMSDEGREVTFNYDASTELGTLVTEGEVSTDNVEGSIGSYATISEALK
-139 AVSSSENAVISL
+139 AGETSVKLLHNISEDVVISEN
-151 PSGEH
+151 
-156 TIDSVTFEN
+156 
-165 GEHVTILG
+165 
-173 NGESETTISVNGQ
+173 
-186 VAFHLVNDDA
+186 
-196 SLTLED
+196 
-202 LTVVVNDNSK
+202 
-212 NGARVVRMVN
+212 
-222 GDDMSFSAE
+222 
-231 NVTFETPS
+231 
-239 EAASTNNIAL
+239 ST
-249 YINGAWNESGLTQSS
+249 
-264 GVNVSLTNFT
+264 
-274 YEDNSAHSGLY
+274 
-285 FQNYSDIDLS
+285 
-295 VQQSS
+295 
-300 LTVDKYAINIQANT
+300 
-314 AASID
+314 
-319 ISGCE
+319 
-324 IQGWTAYY
+324 
-332 AYSCNTNTTI
+332 
-342 TDSILIGINHF
+342 
-353 SGPSNNFG
+353 
-361 TIVLDG
+361 
-367 GELQDIPEGDSGFG
+367 
-381 NTLYITDSDI
+381 
-391 QAKTTAG
+391 
-398 NYQVIVSCNYGASA
+398 
-412 NKIVF
+412 
-417 SDCTF
+417 
-422 QAEGTANG
+422 
-430 NDLIP
+430 
-435 LYGSSGQGNQLIVD
+435 
-449 GLSMNTDSENY
+449 
-460 LELIPAAKIGDQ
+460 
-472 GFGTLE
+472 
-478 AAVEAADG
+478 
-486 DTIVILTD
+486 
-494 VAEDITI
+494 
-501 PKGKILTLDLNG
+501 LTLDLNG

-521 HTIVNQGTLTIL
+521 HTIVNQGALTIL

-750 GGTSSLSITGGTYAV
+750 GVGGTSSLNITGGTYAV

-820 TSYLVSGKEAVASNQ
+820 TSYLVSGKDAVASNQ

-895 AAAPGMATITAEVNG
+895 AAAPGTATITAEVNG

-966 ATVAQNGTVTAVAAG
+966 ATVAQDGTVTAVAAG

-1016 VDQLPDG
+1016 EDQLPDG

-1038 VNAGSALSQAAQEQA
+1038 VNADSALSQAAQEQA
-1053 GQLANSAEKDELL
+1053 GQLADSAEKDELL

-1199 SLTNEAAAQVE
+1199 SLTNEAAAQVG

-1314 SKGDTVTITV
+1314 SKGTTVTITV
-1324 KPDDGYELDDLTVT
+1324 KPDDGYELDELTVT

-1451 SDAVN
+1451 ADAVN

-1541 GTATRAEVAQ
+1541 GTAIRAEVAQ

>member
-7 AIVMTMAMALSLFPV
+7 AIVMTMAMALSLLPV

-28 ADTGSQPAGQVQ
+28 ADIGSQPAGQVQ

-49 GGGDDPLP
+49 GGGDDSTLP
-57 GDGPDEGD
+57 GD
-65 DPTLPGGG
+65 G

-79 PTLPGDGPDEGDDP
+79 PTLPGDGPDEGNDP
-93 SLPEDKDP
+93 SLPGDGPDAGDDP
-101 SLPPP
+101 SVEGVLTAAASDAIAAIGDAEYTTLEEFANALKGIESETETKVELLSDLVNHNYDKVVDLSLPSNVTLEGN
-106 NNTIPMA
+106 NNTIEGNIKVTVQKDASNVTIQNVMFK
-113 DLAVAAVDDSVTMN
+113 DIHNNVDVGSGGNYGFNNKTGN
-127 GTPYDSLSEALK
+127 LTAIYGSGLTGTF
-139 AVSSSENAVISL
+139 
-151 PSGEH
+151 
-156 TIDSVTFEN
+156 TITGCTFEN
-165 GEHVTILG
+165 V
-173 NGESETTISVNGQ
+173 
-186 VAFHLVNDDA
+186 DWDA
-196 SLTLED
+196 IQITPLA
-202 LTVVVNDNSK
+202 
-212 NGARVVRMVN
+212 GA
-222 GDDMSFSAE
+222 
-231 NVTFETPS
+231 
-239 EAASTNNIAL
+239 NI
-249 YINGAWNESGLTQSS
+249 
-264 GVNVSLTNFT
+264 
-274 YEDNSAHSGLY
+274 
-285 FQNYSDIDLS
+285 
-295 VQQSS
+295 
-300 LTVDKYAINIQANT
+300 
-314 AASID
+314 
-319 ISGCE
+319 
-324 IQGWTAYY
+324 
-332 AYSCNTNTTI
+332 TI
-342 TDSILIGINHF
+342 TDNIFRTDAECQTVRFIHVESAQNTDFSICATRNKFFGVEALNQTGLQVYYPVNADKVNLSGNYMDAPMAVCIGTGGT
-353 SGPSNNFG
+353 SYNNAWQKACPFKDEN
-361 TIVLDG
+361 L
-367 GELQDIPEGDSGFG
+367 EEDIMPIAMREVS
-381 NTLYITDSDI
+381 
-391 QAKTTAG
+391 AG
-398 NYQVIVSCNYGASA
+398 NR
-412 NKIVF
+412 
-417 SDCTF
+417 
-422 QAEGTANG
+422 
-430 NDLIP
+430 
-435 LYGSSGQGNQLIVD
+435 LYLTEDEV
-449 GLSMNTDSENY
+449 
-460 LELIPAAKIGDQ
+460 
-472 GFGTLE
+472 
-478 AAVEAADG
+478 AADG
-486 DTIVILTD
+486 VKVLAGENCYDTISAAISAASGSSIQVKLLND
-494 VAEDITI
+494 LKEDITI
-501 PKGKILTLDLNG
+501 PEGKTLTLDLNG

-552 NYGTITEISGGMFT
+552 NKGAI
-566 RSKETQYP
+566 P
-574 VSGGTAANSW
+574 
-584 YTVVNGGVIEEIS
+584 EIS

-602 TGDGTSKALGNL
+602 RSKEAGTTEGGNGNSWYTVYNAGTIEKITGGTFENSGTF
-614 SSVIRNGVDDSAD
+614 SSMLVNGWNN
-627 PHPGEIKLISG
+627 PGPAVQGYIGTISG
-638 GTFTGAANVLKN
+638 GTFTGGSITIKN
-650 EPNGKIGTI
+650 DDGGKIDKICGDAVITNETQTAIQNTSTIGEISGGTISSGGRAIYNSSWKDGAEEYIGTI
-659 TGGTFTMDNQEQHFW
+659 TIKDGAVIKGGINNTNW
-674 GGNNVL
+674 GGSSNTVT
-680 QNYGTIDSI
+680 QFAKTTIE
-689 TGGAFRAI
+689 GGKI
-697 GSSDDGY
+697 SGSLTDDG
-704 LIAGQPN
+704 
-711 PAARYG
+711 
-717 ITNYGMIGEM
+717 
-727 GGDVSVSVAGNSRA
+727 
-741 VYVAYSSSV
+741 
-750 GGTSSLSITGGTYAV
+750 LSA
-765 TPAEGT
+765 
-771 EQNTFPPAVIMAN
+771 
-784 SAQAALNISG
+784 SG
-794 GSFQGDIQT
+794 CQIV
-803 GTAHGLSISG
+803 ISG
-813 GYFTADP
+813 GYFTANP
-820 TSYLVSGKEAVASNQ
+820 TSYLVSGKDAVASNQ

-895 AAAPGMATITAEVNG
+895 AAAPGTATITAEVNG

-966 ATVAQNGTVTAVAAG
+966 ATVAQDGTVTAVAAG

-1016 VDQLPDG
+1016 EDQLPDG

-1038 VNAGSALSQAAQEQA
+1038 VNADSALSQAAQEQA
-1053 GQLANSAEKDELL
+1053 GQLADSAEKDELL

-1178 EADEGANLTFS
+1178 EADERANLTFS

-1199 SLTNEAAAQVE
+1199 SLTNEAAAQVG

>member
-7 AIVMTMAMALSLFPV
+7 AIVMTMAMALSLLPV

-28 ADTGSQPAGQVQ
+28 ADIGSQPAGQVQ

-65 DPTLPGGG
+65 DPTLPGDG

-79 PTLPGDGPDEGDDP
+79 PTLPGDGPDEGNDPSLPGDGPDAGDDP
-93 SLPEDKDP
+93 SLPGDENP
-101 SLPPP
+101 VVLPTDDTQLYAGAAKVAVIGTTEYETLDAALSAAENDDTITLTDNAEISFSFPEGVKTLTIDLGKNTLTLT
-106 NNTIPMA
+106 NNTSILLADGKSLTIQNGNLVSKPLENPTVTAFNIQSGSSIKLDNVTYDCTGSALYPQGNAAKVTVIDSTITADVYAVATNAGQTDNYDVVIDLKDSTFQARLPSELSKGDSCPVMINIPGKLTMDSCTVIGGRQGVLVRGGTAKISNTDIQLNATYIDGKDKYLDGNWGSGNEVPMA
-113 DLAVAAVDDSVTMN
+113 ALVVGNRSNAYNYPTDCTLSNVTVTATSGYT
-127 GTPYDSLSEALK
+127 GTYVYGMSDEGREVTFNYDASTELGTLVTEGEVSTDNVEGSIGSYATISEALK
-139 AVSSSENAVISL
+139 AGETSVKLLHNISEDVVISEN
-151 PSGEH
+151 
-156 TIDSVTFEN
+156 
-165 GEHVTILG
+165 
-173 NGESETTISVNGQ
+173 
-186 VAFHLVNDDA
+186 
-196 SLTLED
+196 
-202 LTVVVNDNSK
+202 
-212 NGARVVRMVN
+212 
-222 GDDMSFSAE
+222 
-231 NVTFETPS
+231 
-239 EAASTNNIAL
+239 ST
-249 YINGAWNESGLTQSS
+249 
-264 GVNVSLTNFT
+264 
-274 YEDNSAHSGLY
+274 
-285 FQNYSDIDLS
+285 
-295 VQQSS
+295 
-300 LTVDKYAINIQANT
+300 
-314 AASID
+314 
-319 ISGCE
+319 
-324 IQGWTAYY
+324 
-332 AYSCNTNTTI
+332 
-342 TDSILIGINHF
+342 
-353 SGPSNNFG
+353 
-361 TIVLDG
+361 
-367 GELQDIPEGDSGFG
+367 
-381 NTLYITDSDI
+381 
-391 QAKTTAG
+391 
-398 NYQVIVSCNYGASA
+398 
-412 NKIVF
+412 
-417 SDCTF
+417 
-422 QAEGTANG
+422 
-430 NDLIP
+430 
-435 LYGSSGQGNQLIVD
+435 
-449 GLSMNTDSENY
+449 
-460 LELIPAAKIGDQ
+460 
-472 GFGTLE
+472 
-478 AAVEAADG
+478 
-486 DTIVILTD
+486 
-494 VAEDITI
+494 
-501 PKGKILTLDLNG
+501 LTLDLNG

-521 HTIVNQGTLTIL
+521 HTIVNQGALTIL

-750 GGTSSLSITGGTYAV
+750 GGTSSLNITGGTYAV

-820 TSYLVSGKEAVASNQ
+820 TSYLVSGKDAVASNQ

-895 AAAPGMATITAEVNG
+895 AAAPGTATITAEVNG

-966 ATVAQNGTVTAVAAG
+966 ATVAQDGTVTAVAAG

-1016 VDQLPDG
+1016 EDQLPDG

-1038 VNAGSALSQAAQEQA
+1038 VNADSALSQAAQEQA
-1053 GQLANSAEKDELL
+1053 GQLADSAEKDELL

-1199 SLTNEAAAQVE
+1199 SLTNEAAAQVG

-1314 SKGDTVTITV
+1314 SKGTTVTITV
-1324 KPDDGYELDDLTVT
+1324 KPDDGYELDELTVT

-1451 SDAVN
+1451 ADAVN

>member
-7 AIVMTMAMALSLFPV
+7 AIVMTMAMALSLLPV

-28 ADTGSQPAGQVQ
+28 ADIGSQPAGQVQ

-57 GDGPDEGD
+57 GDGPNEGD
-65 DPTLPGGG
+65 DPTLPGDG

-79 PTLPGDGPDEGDDP
+79 PTLPGDGPDEGNDPTLPGDGPDAGDDP
-93 SLPEDKDP
+93 SVEGVLTAAASDAIAAIGDAEYTTLEEFANALKDIESETETKVELLSDLVNHNYDKVVDL
-101 SLPPP
+101 SLPSNVTLEGN
-106 NNTIPMA
+106 NNTIEGNIKVTVQKDASNVTIQNVMFK
-113 DLAVAAVDDSVTMN
+113 DIHNNVDVGSGGNYGFNNKTGN
-127 GTPYDSLSEALK
+127 LTAIYGSGLTGTF
-139 AVSSSENAVISL
+139 
-151 PSGEH
+151 
-156 TIDSVTFEN
+156 TITGCTFEN
-165 GEHVTILG
+165 V
-173 NGESETTISVNGQ
+173 
-186 VAFHLVNDDA
+186 DWDA
-196 SLTLED
+196 IQITPL
-202 LTVVVNDNSK
+202 K
-212 NGARVVRMVN
+212 GA
-222 GDDMSFSAE
+222 
-231 NVTFETPS
+231 
-239 EAASTNNIAL
+239 NI
-249 YINGAWNESGLTQSS
+249 
-264 GVNVSLTNFT
+264 
-274 YEDNSAHSGLY
+274 
-285 FQNYSDIDLS
+285 
-295 VQQSS
+295 
-300 LTVDKYAINIQANT
+300 
-314 AASID
+314 
-319 ISGCE
+319 
-324 IQGWTAYY
+324 
-332 AYSCNTNTTI
+332 TI
-342 TDSILIGINHF
+342 TDNIFRTDAECQTVRFIHVESAQNTDFSICATRNKFFGVEALNQTGLEVYYPVNADKVNLSGNYMDAPMAVCIGTGGT
-353 SGPSNNFG
+353 SYNNAWQKACPFKDEN
-361 TIVLDG
+361 LD
-367 GELQDIPEGDSGFG
+367 EDIMPIAMREVS
-381 NTLYITDSDI
+381 
-391 QAKTTAG
+391 AG
-398 NYQVIVSCNYGASA
+398 NR
-412 NKIVF
+412 
-417 SDCTF
+417 
-422 QAEGTANG
+422 
-430 NDLIP
+430 
-435 LYGSSGQGNQLIVD
+435 LYLTEDEV
-449 GLSMNTDSENY
+449 
-460 LELIPAAKIGDQ
+460 
-472 GFGTLE
+472 
-478 AAVEAADG
+478 AADG
-486 DTIVILTD
+486 VKVLAGENCYDTISAAISAASGSSIQVKLLND
-494 VAEDITI
+494 LKEDITI
-501 PKGKILTLDLNG
+501 PEGKTLTLDLNG
-513 QTLTNVSS
+513 QTLTNASS

-552 NYGTITEISGGMFT
+552 NKGAI
-566 RSKETQYP
+566 P
-574 VSGGTAANSW
+574 
-584 YTVVNGGVIEEIS
+584 EIS

-602 TGDGTSKALGNL
+602 RSKEAGTTEGGNGNSWYTVYNAGTIEKITGGTFENSGTF
-614 SSVIRNGVDDSAD
+614 SSMLVNGWNN
-627 PHPGEIKLISG
+627 PGPAVQGYIGTISG
-638 GTFTGAANVLKN
+638 GTFTGGSITIKN
-650 EPNGKIGTI
+650 DDGGKIDKICGDAVITNETQTAIQNTSTIGEISGGTISGGGRAIYNSSWKDGAEEYIGTI
-659 TGGTFTMDNQEQHFW
+659 TIKDGAVIKGGINNTNW
-674 GGNNVL
+674 GGSSNTVT
-680 QNYGTIDSI
+680 QFAKTTIE
-689 TGGAFRAI
+689 GGKI
-697 GSSDDGY
+697 SGSLTDDG
-704 LIAGQPN
+704 
-711 PAARYG
+711 
-717 ITNYGMIGEM
+717 
-727 GGDVSVSVAGNSRA
+727 
-741 VYVAYSSSV
+741 
-750 GGTSSLSITGGTYAV
+750 LSA
-765 TPAEGT
+765 
-771 EQNTFPPAVIMAN
+771 
-784 SAQAALNISG
+784 SG
-794 GSFQGDIQT
+794 CQIV
-803 GTAHGLSISG
+803 ISG

-820 TSYLVSGKEAVASNQ
+820 TSYLVSGKDAVASNQ

-895 AAAPGMATITAEVNG
+895 AAAPGTATITAEVNG

-966 ATVAQNGTVTAVAAG
+966 ATVAQDGTVTAVAAG

-1053 GQLANSAEKDELL
+1053 GQLADSAEKDELL

-1314 SKGDTVTITV
+1314 SKGTTVTITV
-1324 KPDDGYELDDLTVT
+1324 KPDDGYELDELTVT

-1451 SDAVN
+1451 ADAVN

>member
-7 AIVMTMAMALSLFPV
+7 AIVMTMAMALSLLPV

-28 ADTGSQPAGQVQ
+28 ADISSQPAGQVQ

-57 GDGPDEGD
+57 GDDPNEGD
-65 DPTLPGGG
+65 DPTLPGDG

-79 PTLPGDGPDEGDDP
+79 PTLPGDGPDEGNDPSLPGDGPDAGDDP
-93 SLPEDKDP
+93 SLPGDENP
-101 SLPPP
+101 VVLPTDDTQLYAGAAKVAVIGTTEYETLDAALSAAENDDTITLTDNAEISFSFPEGVKTLTIDLGKNTLTLT
-106 NNTIPMA
+106 NNTSILLADGKSLTIQNGNLVSKPQENPTVTAFNIQSGSSIKLDNVTYDCTGSALYPQGNAAKVTVIDSTITADVYAVATNAGQTDNYDVVIDLKDSTFQARLPSELSKGDSCPVMINIPGKLTMDSCTVIGGRQGVLVRGGTAKISNTDIQLNATYIDGKDKYLDGNWGSGNEVPMA
-113 DLAVAAVDDSVTMN
+113 ALVVGNRSNAYNYPTDCTLSNVTVTATSGYT
-127 GTPYDSLSEALK
+127 GTYVYGMSDEGREVTFNYDASTELGTLVTEGEVSTDNVEGSIGSYATISEALK
-139 AVSSSENAVISL
+139 AGETSVKLLHNISEDVVISENS
-151 PSGEH
+151 
-156 TIDSVTFEN
+156 
-165 GEHVTILG
+165 
-173 NGESETTISVNGQ
+173 
-186 VAFHLVNDDA
+186 
-196 SLTLED
+196 
-202 LTVVVNDNSK
+202 
-212 NGARVVRMVN
+212 
-222 GDDMSFSAE
+222 
-231 NVTFETPS
+231 
-239 EAASTNNIAL
+239 
-249 YINGAWNESGLTQSS
+249 
-264 GVNVSLTNFT
+264 
-274 YEDNSAHSGLY
+274 
-285 FQNYSDIDLS
+285 
-295 VQQSS
+295 
-300 LTVDKYAINIQANT
+300 
-314 AASID
+314 
-319 ISGCE
+319 
-324 IQGWTAYY
+324 
-332 AYSCNTNTTI
+332 
-342 TDSILIGINHF
+342 
-353 SGPSNNFG
+353 
-361 TIVLDG
+361 
-367 GELQDIPEGDSGFG
+367 
-381 NTLYITDSDI
+381 
-391 QAKTTAG
+391 
-398 NYQVIVSCNYGASA
+398 
-412 NKIVF
+412 
-417 SDCTF
+417 
-422 QAEGTANG
+422 
-430 NDLIP
+430 
-435 LYGSSGQGNQLIVD
+435 
-449 GLSMNTDSENY
+449 
-460 LELIPAAKIGDQ
+460 
-472 GFGTLE
+472 
-478 AAVEAADG
+478 
-486 DTIVILTD
+486 
-494 VAEDITI
+494 
-501 PKGKILTLDLNG
+501 TLDLNG

-521 HTIVNQGTLTIL
+521 HTIVNQGALTIL

-543 VTHGKAALY
+543 VTHGKEALY

-750 GGTSSLSITGGTYAV
+750 GGTSSLNITGGTYAV

-820 TSYLVSGKEAVASNQ
+820 TSYLVSGKDAVASNQ

-895 AAAPGMATITAEVNG
+895 AAAPGTATITAEVNG

-966 ATVAQNGTVTAVAAG
+966 ATVAQDGTVTAVAAG

-1016 VDQLPDG
+1016 EDQLPDG

-1038 VNAGSALSQAAQEQA
+1038 VNADSALSQAAQEQA
-1053 GQLANSAEKDELL
+1053 GQLADSAEKDELL

-1199 SLTNEAAAQVE
+1199 SLTNEAAAQVG

-1314 SKGDTVTITV
+1314 SKGTTVTITV
-1324 KPDDGYELDDLTVT
+1324 KPDDGYELDELTVT

-1405 GTDGSRFSP
+1405 GTDGSCFSP

-1451 SDAVN
+1451 ADAVN

>member
-7 AIVMTMAMALSLFPV
+7 AIVMTMAMALSLLPV

-28 ADTGSQPAGQVQ
+28 ADISSQPAGQVQ

-57 GDGPDEGD
+57 GDDPNEGD
-65 DPTLPGGG
+65 DPTLPGDG

-79 PTLPGDGPDEGDDP
+79 PTLPGDGPDEGNDPSLPGDGPDAGDDP
-93 SLPEDKDP
+93 SLPGDENP
-101 SLPPP
+101 VVLPTDDTQLYAGAAKVAVIGTTEYETLDAALSAAENDDTITLTDNAEISFSFPEGVKTLTIDLGKNTLTLT
-106 NNTIPMA
+106 NNTSILLADGKSLTIQNGNLVSKPLENPTVTAFNIQSGSSIKLDNVTYDCTGSALYPQGNAAKVTVIDSTITADVYAVATNAGQTDNYDVVIDLKDSTFQARLPSELSKGDSCPVMINIPGKLTMDSCTVIGGRQGVLVRGGTAKISNTDIQLNATYIDGKDKYLDGNWGSGNEVPMA
-113 DLAVAAVDDSVTMN
+113 ALVVGNRSNAYNYPTDCTLSNVTVTATSGYT
-127 GTPYDSLSEALK
+127 GTYVYGMSDEGREVTFNYDASTELGTLVTEGEVSTDNVKGSIGSYATISEALK
-139 AVSSSENAVISL
+139 ARETSVKLLHNISEDVVISEN
-151 PSGEH
+151 
-156 TIDSVTFEN
+156 
-165 GEHVTILG
+165 
-173 NGESETTISVNGQ
+173 
-186 VAFHLVNDDA
+186 
-196 SLTLED
+196 
-202 LTVVVNDNSK
+202 
-212 NGARVVRMVN
+212 
-222 GDDMSFSAE
+222 
-231 NVTFETPS
+231 
-239 EAASTNNIAL
+239 ST
-249 YINGAWNESGLTQSS
+249 
-264 GVNVSLTNFT
+264 
-274 YEDNSAHSGLY
+274 
-285 FQNYSDIDLS
+285 
-295 VQQSS
+295 
-300 LTVDKYAINIQANT
+300 
-314 AASID
+314 
-319 ISGCE
+319 
-324 IQGWTAYY
+324 
-332 AYSCNTNTTI
+332 
-342 TDSILIGINHF
+342 
-353 SGPSNNFG
+353 
-361 TIVLDG
+361 
-367 GELQDIPEGDSGFG
+367 
-381 NTLYITDSDI
+381 
-391 QAKTTAG
+391 
-398 NYQVIVSCNYGASA
+398 
-412 NKIVF
+412 
-417 SDCTF
+417 
-422 QAEGTANG
+422 
-430 NDLIP
+430 
-435 LYGSSGQGNQLIVD
+435 
-449 GLSMNTDSENY
+449 
-460 LELIPAAKIGDQ
+460 
-472 GFGTLE
+472 
-478 AAVEAADG
+478 
-486 DTIVILTD
+486 
-494 VAEDITI
+494 
-501 PKGKILTLDLNG
+501 LTLDLNG

-521 HTIVNQGTLTIL
+521 HTIVNQGALTIL

-750 GGTSSLSITGGTYAV
+750 GGTSSLNITGGTYAV

-820 TSYLVSGKEAVASNQ
+820 TSYLVSGKDAVASNQ

-895 AAAPGMATITAEVNG
+895 AAAPGTATITAEVNG

-966 ATVAQNGTVTAVAAG
+966 ATVAQDGTVTAVAAG

-1016 VDQLPDG
+1016 EDQLPDG

-1038 VNAGSALSQAAQEQA
+1038 VNADSALSQAAQEQA
-1053 GQLANSAEKDELL
+1053 GQLADSAEKDELL

-1199 SLTNEAAAQVE
+1199 SLTNEAAAQVG

-1314 SKGDTVTITV
+1314 SKGTTVTITV
-1324 KPDDGYELDDLTVT
+1324 KPDDGYELDELTVT

-1405 GTDGSRFSP
+1405 GTDGSCFSP

-1451 SDAVN
+1451 ADAVN

>member
-7 AIVMTMAMALSLFPV
+7 AIVMTMAMALSLLPV

-28 ADTGSQPAGQVQ
+28 ADISSQPAGQVQ

-57 GDGPDEGD
+57 GDDPNEGD
-65 DPTLPGGG
+65 DPTLPGDG

-79 PTLPGDGPDEGDDP
+79 PTLPGDGPDEGNDPSLPGDGPDAGDDP
-93 SLPEDKDP
+93 SLPGDENP
-101 SLPPP
+101 VVLPTDDTQLYAGAAKVAVIGTTEYETLDAALSAAENDDTITLTDNAEISFSFPEGVKTLTIDLGKNTLTLT
-106 NNTIPMA
+106 NNTSILLADGKSLTIQNGNLVSKPLENPTVTAFNIQSGSSIKLDNVTYDCTGSALYPQGNAAKVTVIDSTITADVYAVATNAGQTDNYDVVIDLKDSTFQARLPSELSKGDSCPVMINIPGKLTMDSCTVIGGRQGVLVRGGTAKISNTDIQLNATYIDGKDKYLDGNWGSGNEVPMA
-113 DLAVAAVDDSVTMN
+113 ALVVGNRSNAYNYPTDCTLSNVTVTATSGYT
-127 GTPYDSLSEALK
+127 GTYVYGMSDEGREVTFNYDASTELGTLVTEGEVSTDNVEGSIGSYATISEALK
-139 AVSSSENAVISL
+139 AGETSVKLLHNISEDVMISEN
-151 PSGEH
+151 
-156 TIDSVTFEN
+156 
-165 GEHVTILG
+165 
-173 NGESETTISVNGQ
+173 
-186 VAFHLVNDDA
+186 
-196 SLTLED
+196 
-202 LTVVVNDNSK
+202 
-212 NGARVVRMVN
+212 
-222 GDDMSFSAE
+222 
-231 NVTFETPS
+231 
-239 EAASTNNIAL
+239 ST
-249 YINGAWNESGLTQSS
+249 
-264 GVNVSLTNFT
+264 
-274 YEDNSAHSGLY
+274 
-285 FQNYSDIDLS
+285 
-295 VQQSS
+295 
-300 LTVDKYAINIQANT
+300 
-314 AASID
+314 
-319 ISGCE
+319 
-324 IQGWTAYY
+324 
-332 AYSCNTNTTI
+332 
-342 TDSILIGINHF
+342 
-353 SGPSNNFG
+353 
-361 TIVLDG
+361 
-367 GELQDIPEGDSGFG
+367 
-381 NTLYITDSDI
+381 
-391 QAKTTAG
+391 
-398 NYQVIVSCNYGASA
+398 
-412 NKIVF
+412 
-417 SDCTF
+417 
-422 QAEGTANG
+422 
-430 NDLIP
+430 
-435 LYGSSGQGNQLIVD
+435 
-449 GLSMNTDSENY
+449 
-460 LELIPAAKIGDQ
+460 
-472 GFGTLE
+472 
-478 AAVEAADG
+478 
-486 DTIVILTD
+486 
-494 VAEDITI
+494 
-501 PKGKILTLDLNG
+501 LTLDLNG

-521 HTIVNQGTLTIL
+521 HTIVNQGALTIL

-650 EPNGKIGTI
+650 EPKGKIGTI

-750 GGTSSLSITGGTYAV
+750 GGTSSLNITGGTYAV

-771 EQNTFPPAVIMAN
+771 EKNTFPPAVIMAN

-820 TSYLVSGKEAVASNQ
+820 TSYLVSGKDAVASNQ

-895 AAAPGMATITAEVNG
+895 AAAPGTATITAEVNG

-966 ATVAQNGTVTAVAAG
+966 ATVAQDGTVTAVAAG

-1016 VDQLPDG
+1016 EDQLPDG

-1038 VNAGSALSQAAQEQA
+1038 VNADSALSQAAQEQA
-1053 GQLANSAEKDELL
+1053 GQLADSAEKDELL

-1199 SLTNEAAAQVE
+1199 SLTNEAAAQVG

-1314 SKGDTVTITV
+1314 SKGTTVTITV
-1324 KPDDGYELDDLTVT
+1324 KPDDGYELDELTVT

-1405 GTDGSRFSP
+1405 GTDGSCFSP

-1451 SDAVN
+1451 ADAVN

>member
-7 AIVMTMAMALSLFPV
+7 AIVMTMAMALSLLPV

-28 ADTGSQPAGQVQ
+28 ADIGSQPAGQVQ

-57 GDGPDEGD
+57 GDGPNEGD
-65 DPTLPGGG
+65 DPTLPGDG

-79 PTLPGDGPDEGDDP
+79 PTLPGDGPDEGNDPTLPGDGPDKGNDP
-93 SLPEDKDP
+93 SLPGDGPDAGDDP
-101 SLPPP
+101 SVEGVLTAATSDAIAAIGDTEYTTLEEFANALKGIKSETETKVELLSDLVNYNYDKVVDLSLPSNVTLEGN
-106 NNTIPMA
+106 NNTIEGNIKVTVQKDASNVTIQNAMFK
-113 DLAVAAVDDSVTMN
+113 DIHNNVDVGSGGNYGFNNKTGN
-127 GTPYDSLSEALK
+127 LTAIYGSGLTGTF
-139 AVSSSENAVISL
+139 
-151 PSGEH
+151 
-156 TIDSVTFEN
+156 TITGCTFEN
-165 GEHVTILG
+165 V
-173 NGESETTISVNGQ
+173 
-186 VAFHLVNDDA
+186 DWDA
-196 SLTLED
+196 IQITPL
-202 LTVVVNDNSK
+202 K
-212 NGARVVRMVN
+212 GA
-222 GDDMSFSAE
+222 
-231 NVTFETPS
+231 
-239 EAASTNNIAL
+239 NI
-249 YINGAWNESGLTQSS
+249 
-264 GVNVSLTNFT
+264 
-274 YEDNSAHSGLY
+274 
-285 FQNYSDIDLS
+285 
-295 VQQSS
+295 
-300 LTVDKYAINIQANT
+300 
-314 AASID
+314 
-319 ISGCE
+319 
-324 IQGWTAYY
+324 
-332 AYSCNTNTTI
+332 TI
-342 TDSILIGINHF
+342 TDNIFRTDAECQTVRFIHVESAQNTDFSICATRNKFFGVEALNQTGLEVYYPVNADKVNLSGNYMDAPMAVCIGTGGT
-353 SGPSNNFG
+353 SYNNAWQKACPFKDEN
-361 TIVLDG
+361 LD
-367 GELQDIPEGDSGFG
+367 EDIMPIAMREVS
-381 NTLYITDSDI
+381 
-391 QAKTTAG
+391 AG
-398 NYQVIVSCNYGASA
+398 NR
-412 NKIVF
+412 
-417 SDCTF
+417 
-422 QAEGTANG
+422 
-430 NDLIP
+430 
-435 LYGSSGQGNQLIVD
+435 LYLTEDEV
-449 GLSMNTDSENY
+449 
-460 LELIPAAKIGDQ
+460 
-472 GFGTLE
+472 
-478 AAVEAADG
+478 AADG
-486 DTIVILTD
+486 VKVLAGENCYDTISAAISAASGSSIQVKLLND
-494 VAEDITI
+494 LKEDITI
-501 PKGKILTLDLNG
+501 PEGKTLTLDLNG
-513 QTLTNVSS
+513 QTLTNASS
-521 HTIVNQGTLTIL
+521 HTIVNHGTLTIL

-552 NYGTITEISGGMFT
+552 NKGAI
-566 RSKETQYP
+566 P
-574 VSGGTAANSW
+574 
-584 YTVVNGGVIEEIS
+584 EIS

-602 TGDGTSKALGNL
+602 RSKEAGTTEGGNGNSWYTVYNAGTIEKITGGTFENSGTF
-614 SSVIRNGVDDSAD
+614 SSMLVNGWNN
-627 PHPGEIKLISG
+627 PGPAVQGYIGTISG
-638 GTFTGAANVLKN
+638 GTFTGGSITIKN
-650 EPNGKIGTI
+650 DDGGKIDKICGDAVITNETQTAIQNTSTIGEISGGTISGGGRAIYNSSWKDGAEEYIGTI
-659 TGGTFTMDNQEQHFW
+659 TIKDGAVIKGGINNTNW
-674 GGNNVL
+674 GGSSNTVT
-680 QNYGTIDSI
+680 QFAKTTIE
-689 TGGAFRAI
+689 GGKI
-697 GSSDDGY
+697 SGSLTDDG
-704 LIAGQPN
+704 
-711 PAARYG
+711 
-717 ITNYGMIGEM
+717 
-727 GGDVSVSVAGNSRA
+727 
-741 VYVAYSSSV
+741 
-750 GGTSSLSITGGTYAV
+750 LSA
-765 TPAEGT
+765 
-771 EQNTFPPAVIMAN
+771 
-784 SAQAALNISG
+784 SG
-794 GSFQGDIQT
+794 CQIV
-803 GTAHGLSISG
+803 ISG

-820 TSYLVSGKEAVASNQ
+820 TSYLVSGKDAVASNQ

-895 AAAPGMATITAEVNG
+895 AAAPGTATITAEVNG

-966 ATVAQNGTVTAVAAG
+966 ATVAQDGTVTAVAAG

-1053 GQLANSAEKDELL
+1053 GQLADSAEKDELL

-1151 TLPDDFASKTIYI
+1151 TLPDDFAGKTIYI

-1314 SKGDTVTITV
+1314 SKGTTVTITV
-1324 KPDDGYELDDLTVT
+1324 KPDDGYELDELTVT

-1405 GTDGSRFSP
+1405 GTDGSCFSP

-1451 SDAVN
+1451 ADAVN

>member
-7 AIVMTMAMALSLFPV
+7 AIVMTMAMALSLLPV

-57 GDGPDEGD
+57 GDGPNEGD
-65 DPTLPGGG
+65 DPPLPGDG

-79 PTLPGDGPDEGDDP
+79 PTLPGDGPDEGNDPTLPGDGPDAGDAP
-93 SLPEDKDP
+93 SLPGDENP
-101 SLPPP
+101 VVLPTDDTQLYAGAAKVAVIGTTEYETLDAALSAAENDDTITLTDNAEISFSFPEGVKTLTIDLGKNTLTLT
-106 NNTIPMA
+106 NNTSILLA
-113 DLAVAAVDDSVTMN
+113 DGKSLTIQNGNLVSKPLENPTVTAFNIQSGSSIKLDNVTYDCTGSALYPQGNAAKVTVIDSTITADVYAVATNAGQTDNYDVVIDLKDSTFQARLPSELSKGDSCPVMINIPGKLTMDSCTVIGGRQGVLVRGGTAKISNTDIQLNATYIDGKDKYLDGNWGSGNEVHMAALVVGNRSNAYNYPTDCTLSNVTVTATSGYT
-127 GTPYDSLSEALK
+127 GTYVYGMSDEGREVTFNYDASTELGTLVTKGEVSTDNVEGSIGSYATISEALK
-139 AVSSSENAVISL
+139 AGETSVKLLHDLSEDVVISEN
-151 PSGEH
+151 
-156 TIDSVTFEN
+156 
-165 GEHVTILG
+165 
-173 NGESETTISVNGQ
+173 
-186 VAFHLVNDDA
+186 
-196 SLTLED
+196 
-202 LTVVVNDNSK
+202 
-212 NGARVVRMVN
+212 
-222 GDDMSFSAE
+222 
-231 NVTFETPS
+231 
-239 EAASTNNIAL
+239 ST
-249 YINGAWNESGLTQSS
+249 
-264 GVNVSLTNFT
+264 
-274 YEDNSAHSGLY
+274 
-285 FQNYSDIDLS
+285 
-295 VQQSS
+295 
-300 LTVDKYAINIQANT
+300 
-314 AASID
+314 
-319 ISGCE
+319 
-324 IQGWTAYY
+324 
-332 AYSCNTNTTI
+332 
-342 TDSILIGINHF
+342 
-353 SGPSNNFG
+353 
-361 TIVLDG
+361 
-367 GELQDIPEGDSGFG
+367 
-381 NTLYITDSDI
+381 
-391 QAKTTAG
+391 
-398 NYQVIVSCNYGASA
+398 
-412 NKIVF
+412 
-417 SDCTF
+417 
-422 QAEGTANG
+422 
-430 NDLIP
+430 
-435 LYGSSGQGNQLIVD
+435 
-449 GLSMNTDSENY
+449 
-460 LELIPAAKIGDQ
+460 
-472 GFGTLE
+472 
-478 AAVEAADG
+478 
-486 DTIVILTD
+486 
-494 VAEDITI
+494 
-501 PKGKILTLDLNG
+501 LTLDLNG
-513 QTLTNVSS
+513 QALTNVSS
-521 HTIVNQGTLTIL
+521 HTIVNQGALTIL

-771 EQNTFPPAVIMAN
+771 ERNTFPPAVIMAN
-784 SAQAALNISG
+784 SAQAALNIFG

-820 TSYLVSGKEAVASNQ
+820 TSYLVSGKDAVASNQ

-895 AAAPGMATITAEVNG
+895 AAAPGTATITAEVNG

-966 ATVAQNGTVTAVAAG
+966 ATVAQDGTVTAVAAG

-1053 GQLANSAEKDELL
+1053 GQLADSAEKDELL

-1451 SDAVN
+1451 ADAVN

>member
-7 AIVMTMAMALSLFPV
+7 AIVMTMAMALSLLPV

-79 PTLPGDGPDEGDDP
+79 PTLPGDGPDEGNDPTLPGDGPDAGDAP
-93 SLPEDKDP
+93 SLPGDENP
-101 SLPPP
+101 VVLPTDDTQLYAGAAKVAVIGTTEYETLDAALSAAENDDTITLTDNAEISFSFPEGVKTLTIDLGKNTLTLT
-106 NNTIPMA
+106 NNTSILLADGKSLTIQNGNLVSKPLENPTVTAFNIQSGSSIKLDNVTYDCTGSALYPQGNAAKVTVIDSTITADVYAVATNAGQTDNYDVVIDLKDSTFQARLPSELSKGDSCPVMINIPGKLTMDSCTVIGGRQGVLVRGGTAKISNTDIQLNATYIDGKDKYLDGNCGSGNEVPMA
-113 DLAVAAVDDSVTMN
+113 ALVVGNRSNAYNYPTDCTLSNVTVTATSGYT
-127 GTPYDSLSEALK
+127 GTYVYGMSDEGREVTFNYDASTELGTLVTEGEVSTDNVEGSIGSYATISKALK
-139 AVSSSENAVISL
+139 AGETSVKLLHDLSEDVVISEN
-151 PSGEH
+151 
-156 TIDSVTFEN
+156 
-165 GEHVTILG
+165 
-173 NGESETTISVNGQ
+173 
-186 VAFHLVNDDA
+186 
-196 SLTLED
+196 
-202 LTVVVNDNSK
+202 
-212 NGARVVRMVN
+212 
-222 GDDMSFSAE
+222 
-231 NVTFETPS
+231 
-239 EAASTNNIAL
+239 ST
-249 YINGAWNESGLTQSS
+249 
-264 GVNVSLTNFT
+264 
-274 YEDNSAHSGLY
+274 
-285 FQNYSDIDLS
+285 
-295 VQQSS
+295 
-300 LTVDKYAINIQANT
+300 
-314 AASID
+314 
-319 ISGCE
+319 
-324 IQGWTAYY
+324 
-332 AYSCNTNTTI
+332 
-342 TDSILIGINHF
+342 
-353 SGPSNNFG
+353 
-361 TIVLDG
+361 
-367 GELQDIPEGDSGFG
+367 
-381 NTLYITDSDI
+381 
-391 QAKTTAG
+391 
-398 NYQVIVSCNYGASA
+398 
-412 NKIVF
+412 
-417 SDCTF
+417 
-422 QAEGTANG
+422 
-430 NDLIP
+430 
-435 LYGSSGQGNQLIVD
+435 
-449 GLSMNTDSENY
+449 
-460 LELIPAAKIGDQ
+460 
-472 GFGTLE
+472 
-478 AAVEAADG
+478 
-486 DTIVILTD
+486 
-494 VAEDITI
+494 
-501 PKGKILTLDLNG
+501 LTLDLNG
-513 QTLTNVSS
+513 QALTNVSS
-521 HTIVNQGTLTIL
+521 HTIVNQGALTIL

-750 GGTSSLSITGGTYAV
+750 GGTSSLNITGGTYAV

-820 TSYLVSGKEAVASNQ
+820 TSYLVSGKDAVASNQ

-895 AAAPGMATITAEVNG
+895 AAAPGTATITAEVNG

-924 DGISLDRSALTL
+924 DGISLDRAALTL

-966 ATVAQNGTVTAVAAG
+966 ATVAQDGTVTAVAAG

-1016 VDQLPDG
+1016 EDQLPDG

-1038 VNAGSALSQAAQEQA
+1038 VNADSALSQAAQEQA
-1053 GQLANSAEKDELL
+1053 GQLADSAEKDELL

-1178 EADEGANLTFS
+1178 EADEGAHLTFS

-1314 SKGDTVTITV
+1314 SKGTTVTITV
-1324 KPDDGYELDDLTVT
+1324 KPDDGYELDELTVT

-1451 SDAVN
+1451 ADAVN

>member
-7 AIVMTMAMALSLFPV
+7 AIVMTMAMALSLLPV

-57 GDGPDEGD
+57 GDGPNEGD
-65 DPTLPGGG
+65 DPPLPGDG

-79 PTLPGDGPDEGDDP
+79 PTLPGDGPDEGNDPTLPGDGPDAGDAP
-93 SLPEDKDP
+93 SLPGDENP
-101 SLPPP
+101 VVLPTDDTQLYAGAAKVAVIGTTEYETLDAALSAAENDDTITLTDNAEISFSFPDGVKTLTIDLGKNTLTLT
-106 NNTIPMA
+106 NNTSILLADGKSLTIQNGNLVSKPLENPTVTAFNIQSGSSIKLDNVTYDCTGSALYPQGNAAKVTVIDSTITADVYAVATNAGQTDNYDVVIDLKDSTFQARLRSELSKGDSCPVMINIPGKLTMDSCTVIGGRQGVLVRGGTAKISNTDIQLNATYIDGKDKYLDGNWGSGNEVPMA
-113 DLAVAAVDDSVTMN
+113 ALVVGNRSNAYNYPTDCTLSNVTVTATSGYT
-127 GTPYDSLSEALK
+127 GTYVYGMSDEGREVTFNYDASTELGTLVTEGEVSTDNVEGRIGSYATISEALK
-139 AVSSSENAVISL
+139 AGETSVKLLHDLSEDVVISEN
-151 PSGEH
+151 
-156 TIDSVTFEN
+156 
-165 GEHVTILG
+165 
-173 NGESETTISVNGQ
+173 
-186 VAFHLVNDDA
+186 
-196 SLTLED
+196 
-202 LTVVVNDNSK
+202 
-212 NGARVVRMVN
+212 
-222 GDDMSFSAE
+222 
-231 NVTFETPS
+231 
-239 EAASTNNIAL
+239 ST
-249 YINGAWNESGLTQSS
+249 
-264 GVNVSLTNFT
+264 
-274 YEDNSAHSGLY
+274 
-285 FQNYSDIDLS
+285 
-295 VQQSS
+295 
-300 LTVDKYAINIQANT
+300 
-314 AASID
+314 
-319 ISGCE
+319 
-324 IQGWTAYY
+324 
-332 AYSCNTNTTI
+332 
-342 TDSILIGINHF
+342 
-353 SGPSNNFG
+353 
-361 TIVLDG
+361 
-367 GELQDIPEGDSGFG
+367 
-381 NTLYITDSDI
+381 
-391 QAKTTAG
+391 
-398 NYQVIVSCNYGASA
+398 
-412 NKIVF
+412 
-417 SDCTF
+417 
-422 QAEGTANG
+422 
-430 NDLIP
+430 
-435 LYGSSGQGNQLIVD
+435 
-449 GLSMNTDSENY
+449 
-460 LELIPAAKIGDQ
+460 
-472 GFGTLE
+472 
-478 AAVEAADG
+478 
-486 DTIVILTD
+486 
-494 VAEDITI
+494 
-501 PKGKILTLDLNG
+501 LTLDLNG
-513 QTLTNVSS
+513 QALTNVSS
-521 HTIVNQGTLTIL
+521 HTIVNQGALTIL

-614 SSVIRNGVDDSAD
+614 SSVMRNGVDDSAD

-750 GGTSSLSITGGTYAV
+750 GGTSSLSSLNITGGTYAV

-820 TSYLVSGKEAVASNQ
+820 TSYLVSGKDAVASNQ

-895 AAAPGMATITAEVNG
+895 AAAPGTATITAEVNG

-966 ATVAQNGTVTAVAAG
+966 ATVAQDGTVTAVAAG

-1016 VDQLPDG
+1016 EDQLPDG
-1023 LNDEVKEAVNEAAGT
+1023 LDDAVKEAVNEAAGT

-1053 GQLANSAEKDELL
+1053 GQLADSAEKDELL

-1314 SKGDTVTITV
+1314 SKGTTVTITV
-1324 KPDDGYELDDLTVT
+1324 KPDDGYELDELTVT

-1451 SDAVN
+1451 ADAVN